1 MPSVWD
7 SFLGTIKGTVG
18 VVLGNVAKS
27 GASMGA
33 AQSFKGNP
41 ALAAQAALGAEQ
53 ATSRS
58 LEKAGIT
65 PVEKTVAKVADP
77 VLWAGEKAEKYVFS
91 PVIARPIS
99 TAFLLTDPNSALYN
113 TDKMGQG
120 FQLSDITDAYQ
131 RSEKV
136 SLGVA
141 MTKSAM
147 NPFAG
152 ITTPILMSG
161 GIDLTKVDLWNDQDV
176 KKNFQDNVTG
186 RWVTGTSDFIFKNA
200 ALSFAGGVTAS
211 ALKTGAMRAGLSTSI
226 KTGDINAMP
235 EWEKLAT
242 DHIDFVKSNG
252 ATGVRSNLGEDI
264 QKIAESDDLIF
275 IKNMTEKHSNNPKL
289 VSLFKDTKDPE
300 FVRDAL
306 LADNGYGP
314 AIERIAAAR
323 RSDDLWYL
331 SDGNAQ
337 IQGDFIKTG
346 KIPEQTPEQRA
357 RWMAAFDDAIAK
369 DPKSQ
374 ELFDTFLKQ
383 VENPETGVMSVEPK
397 FFGKGYKP
405 AEPIIGKEAFTA
417 TRNRAAQLKAAAMQ
431 RDFSKVGGIS
441 QTVLSSRVGGPVT
454 VLMRNLG
461 TYMPKGIVSFS
472 GLRPSQGIDELIS
485 VFDDV
490 PGFTKGD
497 SLITVTER
505 GAQKTV
511 SQYRTEVLDRFVSAA
526 TDGDR
531 SQLIKDLNK
540 ELARVVAYNRGV
552 FDNALIDSFVDDL
565 MQNVNSVHGQLR
577 TQGFAYDPTGARIA
591 VNAKTQRQLASAEAM
606 LPFGQLD
613 RLLSRAA
620 RQEKTP
626 IGNIPVDATLAVSK
640 GARAIFEGGSKV
652 FSLAQLYKFAY
663 IPKNSIMEP
672 IISATMASGMDVV
685 KPLMTKVTRGA
696 IEKSANA
703 IMREVEKSKTILPS
717 RKREVQREIQALS
730 KQYDRAINNRDEVFT
745 EYQNF
750 FSDVPGVSPAARR
763 DWADIVK
770 ADLRDAERIVDD
782 IESRLNKYTV
792 DFGQNKRI
800 DVPTLY
806 GLQRRIE
813 TLKKFE
819 KETTGLQE
827 EAIIAPVITDENS
840 IISLLNSQRE
850 KGFTSDNFP
859 EQLDSLIQYTNGSGN
874 YSLVNT
880 GLREPGFWETQKT
893 IDKASKIA
901 KDLDI
906 LIKEAPSL
914 STPITTFRG
923 ISEKDI
929 ADSIS
934 KLKVGDTFTDKAFVS
949 TSLNPKIGTRFAR
962 DKGIILEIVNPA
974 GTKGVFPIG
983 FRAEVGKKL
992 ATGPGAESEW
1002 LLPRNTT
1009 FRITAI
1015 DGNTVKVIVSK
1026 GAGITPKA
1034 QRPFTASYAAD
1045 IANAQAIINKAVG
1058 DMNTLTPE
1066 LGALNDEIANAYT
1079 RISETM
1085 DKFAPKLREQ
1095 ADLLSIAENRYA
1107 KKRIMPE
1114 TERVVLKNGQT
1125 LELPSFTNQQ
1135 YLGDAYFS
1143 EIANTSTRTLE
1154 FLGNKSIAGKVNR
1167 VSRKTPAKTTKPTD
1181 PGYFDELVYIA
1192 NNHMRGD
1199 ILVDKIL
1206 AGAGR
1211 EELLSTW
1218 AYTKQGASYA
1228 RNMGQFPE
1236 DIVKIIDESMSYV
1249 NRYLPTAQARAIV
1262 AKGNVKVT
1270 DLQREL
1276 ADKLDSMVPIQ
1287 PLDVQY
1293 ANPTT
1298 LSGSINQ
1305 NVDYYTS
1312 KLWQQLGRPE
1322 NVIREVWGNVEHR
1335 NRTIT
1340 KLNSLIDS
1348 GQTVDLSTALSVRQS
1363 AAVEVVNEITNV
1375 FYTVPRQHRALYIA
1389 RAVSQFPNASASG
1402 IYRYGRFAAKE
1413 PVRVAGFLNS
1423 YYGLYNSFGVDKYGN
1438 PIEDPMKAEY
1448 LLVPGSR
1455 ELGLNKGKGIILS
1468 ARATNFIANLP
1479 GPSWLVP
1486 IAVGQLL
1493 NAKPNSQK
1501 VIKDLVDATIGKI
1514 PNYSY
1519 DELFPY
1525 GVETNLAKQ
1534 AKTTFTP
1541 AWARNLQ
1548 TAFSKSETDSMWM
1561 QSYAS
1566 ESNRQWIL
1574 YEMELGPKP
1583 TEDTVLKGTTDIFLR
1598 KARTQFFSL
1607 FGSPQFVDTLPD
1619 SVYKDYYY
1627 TRLNKYKAE
1636 GKTQKESAALAEA
1649 DFQSHMRLAG
1659 GEDFPM
1665 DRLFLSAK
1673 SQVAK
1678 IPANQAAY
1686 DRIWNDFSGLAK
1698 ELEGLDPS
1706 TVALIT
1712 ADLPIGYTA
1721 QVNKFLQDPNT
1732 TLPGGT
1738 TLNEKLKTPKQIEDE
1753 LEKSRVWKAYS
1764 DYKTQLNDAAKE
1776 AGYASYRSVPGLVDA
1791 MQKYADTL
1799 TDYSTVWG
1807 NEYKKNA
1814 RTGDSAWIQSQGLY
1828 KVVNNKEFMTKF
1840 GKTQFWEHAKAFLSY
1855 RDSVAKAYQDAPTG
1869 TKTQVQDQ
1877 WTKYL
1882 EDTLDMW
1889 DPVMQKLISRYFV
1902 NDNLKENK

>member
-1 MPSVWD
+1 MPSLWD
-7 SFLGTIKGTVG
+7 TFLGTVKGTVG
-18 VVLGNVAKS
+18 AILGNVAQS
-27 GASMGA
+27 GAGLGA
-33 AQSFKGNP
+33 TQAFKGRP
-41 ALAAQAALGAEQ
+41 DLAAQAALGAEA
-53 ATSRS
+53 ATGRA

-113 TDKMGQG
+113 SDKMGQG
-120 FQLSDITDAYQ
+120 FQLSDITDAYK

-141 MTKSAM
+141 MTKSAV

-152 ITTPILMSG
+152 ITTPILASG
-161 GIDLTKVDLWNDQDV
+161 GIDLSKVDLWNDQDV

-186 RWVTGTSDFIFKNA
+186 RWVTGASDFIFKNA
-200 ALSFAGGVTAS
+200 AISFAGGVS
-211 ALKTGAMRAGLSTSI
+211 VGALKAGAMRAGLSTSI

-264 QKIAESDDLIF
+264 QKIAESDDIIF
-275 IKNMTEKHSNNPKL
+275 IKNTTEKHSNNPKL

-306 LADNGYGP
+306 LADKGYGP

-337 IQGDFIKTG
+337 IQGDFIKSG

-374 ELFDTFLKQ
+374 ELFDAFLKQ
-383 VENPETGVMSVEPK
+383 VENPETGIMSVEPK

-431 RDFSKVGGIS
+431 RDFSKVGGVS
-441 QTVLSSRVGGPVT
+441 QTVLSPGIGYPVT

-472 GLRPSQGIDELIS
+472 GLRPSQGVDELIS
-485 VFDDV
+485 VFDDI
-490 PGFTKGD
+490 PKFTKGN

-505 GAQKTV
+505 GVQKTV

-685 KPLMTKVTRGA
+685 KPLMTKVTRGV

-703 IMREVEKSKTILPS
+703 IMREVERSKTILPS

-750 FSDVPGVSPAARR
+750 FSDMPGVSPAARR

-806 GLQRRIE
+806 GLQRRVE
-813 TLKKFE
+813 TLK
-819 KETTGLQE
+819 
-827 EAIIAPVITDENS
+827 A
-840 IISLLNSQRE
+840 
-850 KGFTSDNFP
+850 
-859 EQLDSLIQYTNGSGN
+859 
-874 YSLVNT
+874 
-880 GLREPGFWETQKT
+880 
-893 IDKASKIA
+893 A
-901 KDLDI
+901 KD
-906 LIKEAPSL
+906 P
-914 STPITTFRG
+914 
-923 ISEKDI
+923 
-929 ADSIS
+929 
-934 KLKVGDTFTDKAFVS
+934 
-949 TSLNPKIGTRFAR
+949 RF
-962 DKGIILEIVNPA
+962 G
-974 GTKGVFPIG
+974 
-983 FRAEVGKKL
+983 
-992 ATGPGAESEW
+992 
-1002 LLPRNTT
+1002 
-1009 FRITAI
+1009 
-1015 DGNTVKVIVSK
+1015 
-1026 GAGITPKA
+1026 
-1034 QRPFTASYAAD
+1034 AD
-1045 IANAQAIINKAVG
+1045 IANAQSIINKAVG
-1058 DMNTLTPE
+1058 DINTLTPE
-1066 LGALNDEIANAYT
+1066 LGALNDEIANAYA

-1167 VSRKTPAKTTKPTD
+1167 VTRKTPAKTTKPTD

-1262 AKGNVKVT
+1262 AKGDVKVT

-1438 PIEDPMKAEY
+1438 PIDDPMKAEY

-1493 NAKPNSQK
+1493 NAKPDSQK

-1678 IPANQAAY
+1678 VPANQAAY

-1698 ELEGLDPS
+1698 QLEGIDPS
-1706 TVALIT
+1706 TVALLT

-1738 TLNEKLKTPKQIEDE
+1738 TLNEKLRTPKQIENE

-1764 DYKTQLNDAAKE
+1764 DYKTQLNDAAKK

-1791 MQKYADTL
+1791 MQNYADTL
-1799 TDYSTVWG
+1799 ADYSEVWG
-1807 NEYKKNA
+1807 NEFRKNA

-1828 KVVNNKEFMTKF
+1828 KVVNNKEFMNKF

-1855 RDSVAKAYQDAPTG
+1855 RDSVAKAYQDAPVG

-1882 EDTLDMW
+1882 EETMDMW

-1902 NDNLKENK
+1902 NDNLRENK

>member
-1 MPSVWD
+1 MPSLWD
-7 SFLGTIKGTVG
+7 TFLGTVKGTVG
-18 VVLGNVAKS
+18 AILGNVAQS
-27 GASMGA
+27 GAGLGA
-33 AQSFKGNP
+33 TQAFKGRP
-41 ALAAQAALGAEQ
+41 DLAAQAALGSQ
-53 ATSRS
+53 AATGRA

-65 PVEKTVAKVADP
+65 PVERTVAKVADP
-77 VLWAGEKAEKYVFS
+77 VLYAGEKAEKYVFS
-91 PVIARPIS
+91 PLIARPIS

-113 TDKMGQG
+113 SDKMGQG

-131 RSEKV
+131 RSGDEYKIVNGEKVLVREGV

-141 MTKSAM
+141 MTKSAI

-152 ITTPILMSG
+152 ITTPILASG
-161 GIDLTKVDLWNDQDV
+161 GIDLSKVDLWNDQDV

-186 RWVTGTSDFIFKNA
+186 RWVTGTSDFIFKNVAIALTGNVAGA
-200 ALSFAGGVTAS
+200 ALKA
-211 ALKTGAMRAGLSTSI
+211 GAMRAGLNTSI

-235 EWEKLAT
+235 KLEKLAT
-242 DHIDFVKSNG
+242 DHIDFVRSNG
-252 ATGVRSNLGEDI
+252 ATGVRSNFGEDI
-264 QKIAESDDLIF
+264 QKIAESEDIIF
-275 IKNMTEKHSNNPKL
+275 IKNITEKHSNNPRL
-289 VSLFKDTKDPE
+289 LSLFKDTKDPE

-306 LADNGYGP
+306 LADKGYGP

-331 SDGNAQ
+331 SDGNAE
-337 IQGDFIKTG
+337 IQGNFIKTG
-346 KIPEQTPEQRA
+346 KIPEQTIEQRA

-374 ELFDTFLKQ
+374 EIFDAFLKQ
-383 VENPETGVMSVEPK
+383 VENPETGIMSLEPK

-405 AEPIIGKEAFTA
+405 AEPIIGKNAFTA
-417 TRNRAAQLKAAAMQ
+417 TRNRTAQLKAAAIQ
-431 RDFSKVGGIS
+431 RDFSKVGGVT
-441 QTVLSSRVGGPVT
+441 QTVLNSRVGGPVT

-485 VFDDV
+485 VFDDI
-490 PGFTKGD
+490 PAFTKGNNVI
-497 SLITVTER
+497 ITSER

-531 SQLIKDLNK
+531 ALLIKDLNK

-552 FDNALIDSFVDDL
+552 FDNNLIDSFVDEL
-565 MQNVNSVHGQLR
+565 MQNVNSVHGQL
-577 TQGFAYDPTGARIA
+577 QVSGFAYDPTGARIA
-591 VNAKTQRQLASAEAM
+591 VNAITQRQLVNTEAM
-606 LPFGQLD
+606 LPFGKLD
-613 RLLSRAA
+613 TLLARAA
-620 RQEKTP
+620 RQDKASLTNVP
-626 IGNIPVDATLAVSK
+626 ADIALGVSK
-640 GARAIFEGGSKV
+640 SARAIFEGGSKV
-652 FSLAQLYKFAY
+652 FSLAQLYRFSY

-672 IISATMASGMDVV
+672 IISATLASGMDVV
-685 KPLMTKVTRGA
+685 KPLMTNVTRGV
-696 IEKSANA
+696 IQKSGNA
-703 IMREVEKSKTILPS
+703 LMRNVEKSKTILPT

-763 DWADIVK
+763 DWAAIVK
-770 ADLRDAERIVDD
+770 DDLRDAERIVDD
-782 IESRLNKYTV
+782 IEARLNKYTV
-792 DFGQNKRI
+792 DFGNNKRI
-800 DVPTLY
+800 DVPTVY
-806 GLQRRIE
+806 GLQRRVE
-813 TLKKFE
+813 TLK
-819 KETTGLQE
+819 
-827 EAIIAPVITDENS
+827 A
-840 IISLLNSQRE
+840 
-850 KGFTSDNFP
+850 
-859 EQLDSLIQYTNGSGN
+859 
-874 YSLVNT
+874 
-880 GLREPGFWETQKT
+880 
-893 IDKASKIA
+893 A
-901 KDLDI
+901 KD
-906 LIKEAPSL
+906 P
-914 STPITTFRG
+914 
-923 ISEKDI
+923 
-929 ADSIS
+929 
-934 KLKVGDTFTDKAFVS
+934 
-949 TSLNPKIGTRFAR
+949 RF
-962 DKGIILEIVNPA
+962 G
-974 GTKGVFPIG
+974 
-983 FRAEVGKKL
+983 
-992 ATGPGAESEW
+992 
-1002 LLPRNTT
+1002 
-1009 FRITAI
+1009 
-1015 DGNTVKVIVSK
+1015 
-1026 GAGITPKA
+1026 
-1034 QRPFTASYAAD
+1034 AD
-1045 IANAQAIINKAVG
+1045 IANAEAIIGKAVG
-1058 DMNTLTPE
+1058 DINTLTPE
-1066 LGALNDEIANAYT
+1066 LSTLNKEIADAYA
-1079 RISETM
+1079 RISSAM
-1085 DKFAPKLREQ
+1085 DEFAPKLKEQ

-1107 KKRIMPE
+1107 KKRFMPE

-1125 LELPSFTNQQ
+1125 LEFPSFTNQK

-1167 VSRKTPAKTTKPTD
+1167 VSRKTPAKSTKPTD

-1199 ILVDKIL
+1199 VLVDKIL

-1211 EELLSTW
+1211 EELLATW
-1218 AYTKQGASYA
+1218 ANTKQGASYA
-1228 RNMGQFPE
+1228 KNMGREAE
-1236 DIVKIIDESMSYV
+1236 DIVEIIDESMSYV
-1249 NRYLPTAQARAIV
+1249 NRYLPTAEARRIV
-1262 AKGNVKVT
+1262 AAGNVKVT

-1305 NVDYYTS
+1305 NTDYYLS
-1312 KLWQQLGRPE
+1312 KVWQQLGRPE
-1322 NVIREVWGNVEHR
+1322 NVIREVWGNVAHR
-1335 NRTIT
+1335 NRTVD

-1348 GQTVDLSTALSVRQS
+1348 GQEVDLATALSLRQS
-1363 AAVEVVNEITNV
+1363 AAAEVVQEITNT

-1413 PVRVAGFLNS
+1413 PTRVSGFLNS

-1438 PIEDPMKAEY
+1438 PVEDPMKAEY

-1455 ELGLNKGKGIILS
+1455 ELGFNKGKGIILS

-1486 IAVGQLL
+1486 IGVGQLL
-1493 NAKPNSQK
+1493 NSKPNSNK
-1501 VIKDLVDATIGKI
+1501 VIKDIIDSSIGKI

-1525 GVETNLAKQ
+1525 GVETNLPKQ
-1534 AKTTFTP
+1534 LKTTFTP

-1574 YEMELGPKP
+1574 YEMELGPEP
-1583 TEDTVLKGTTDIFLR
+1583 TEKSVLDGTTSIFLR

-1627 TRLNKYKAE
+1627 TRLNKYKASVDPE
-1636 GKTQKESAALAEA
+1636 TKEPYTQKKALALAEA
-1649 DFQSHMRLAG
+1649 DFQSQMSLAG
-1659 GEDFPM
+1659 GTDFPM

-1686 DRIWNDFSGLAK
+1686 DRIWSDFSGLAK
-1698 ELEGLDPS
+1698 QLENLDPS
-1706 TVALIT
+1706 TVGLIT

-1738 TLNEKLKTPKQIEDE
+1738 TLNEKLRTPKQIENE
-1753 LEKSRVWKAYS
+1753 LEKTRVWKAYS
-1764 DYKTQLNDAAKE
+1764 DYKTQLNDAAKK

-1791 MQKYADTL
+1791 MQNYADTL
-1799 TDYSTVWG
+1799 ADYSEVWG
-1807 NEYKKNA
+1807 NEFRKNA

-1828 KVVNNKEFMTKF
+1828 KVVNNKEFMKKF
-1840 GKTQFWEHAKAFLSY
+1840 GKTQFWEHAQAFLSY
-1855 RDSVAKAYQDAPTG
+1855 RDSVAKAYQDAPVG

-1882 EDTLDMW
+1882 EETMDMW

-1902 NDNLKENK
+1902 NDNLRENK

>member
-1 MPSVWD
+1 MPSLWD
-7 SFLGTIKGTVG
+7 TFLGTVKGTVG
-18 VVLGNVAKS
+18 AVLGNVAQS
-27 GASMGA
+27 GAGLGA
-33 AQSFKGNP
+33 TQAFKGRP
-41 ALAAQAALGAEQ
+41 DLAAQAAIGAEA
-53 ATSRS
+53 ATGRA

-65 PVEKTVAKVADP
+65 PVERTVAKVADP
-77 VLWAGEKAEKYVFS
+77 VLYAGEKAEKYVFS
-91 PVIARPIS
+91 PIIARPIS

-113 TDKMGQG
+113 SDKMGQG

-141 MTKSAM
+141 MTKSAI

-152 ITTPILMSG
+152 ITTPILASG
-161 GIDLTKVDLWNDQDV
+161 GIDLSKVDLWNDQDV

-186 RWVTGTSDFIFKNA
+186 RWVTGTSDFIFKNVA
-200 ALSFAGGVTAS
+200 ISLAGGATVGAIK
-211 ALKTGAMRAGLSTSI
+211 AGAMRAGLNTSI
-226 KTGDINAMP
+226 KTGDINAMSNL
-235 EWEKLAT
+235 EKLAT

-252 ATGVRSNLGEDI
+252 ATGVRSNFGEDI
-264 QKIAESDDLIF
+264 QKIAESDDFF
-275 IKNMTEKHSNNPKL
+275 IIYPTTALHSNNPIKL
-289 VSLFKDTKDPE
+289 TQLFRETKDPE

-306 LADNGYGP
+306 LADKGYGP
-314 AIERIAAAR
+314 AIERIAASR

-331 SDGNAQ
+331 SDGNAE
-337 IQGDFIKTG
+337 IQGNFIKTG
-346 KIPEQTPEQRA
+346 KIPEQTIEQRA

-374 ELFDTFLKQ
+374 EIFDAFLKQ
-383 VENPETGVMSVEPK
+383 VENPSTGIMSLEPK

-405 AEPIIGKEAFTA
+405 AEPIIGKNAFTA
-417 TRNRAAQLKAAAMQ
+417 TRNRTAQLKAAAIQ
-431 RDFSKVGGIS
+431 RDFSKVGGVT
-441 QTVLSSRVGGPVT
+441 QTVLNSRVGGPVT

-485 VFDDV
+485 VFDDI
-490 PGFTKGD
+490 PAFTKGNNII
-497 SLITVTER
+497 ITSER

-531 SQLIKDLNK
+531 ALLIKDLNK

-552 FDNALIDSFVDDL
+552 FDNNLIDSFVDEL
-565 MQNVNSVHGQLR
+565 MQNVNSVHGQL
-577 TQGFAYDPTGARIA
+577 QVSGFAYDPTGARIA
-591 VNAKTQRQLASAEAM
+591 VNAITQRQLVNTEAM
-606 LPFGQLD
+606 LPFGKLD
-613 RLLSRAA
+613 TLLARAA
-620 RQEKTP
+620 RQDKVSISNVP
-626 IGNIPVDATLAVSK
+626 ADLALGVSK
-640 GARAIFEGGSKV
+640 SARAIFEGGSKV
-652 FSLAQLYKFAY
+652 FSLAQLYRFSY

-672 IISATMASGMDVV
+672 IISATLASGMDVV
-685 KPLMTKVTRGA
+685 KPLMTNVTRGV
-696 IEKSANA
+696 IQKSGNA
-703 IMREVEKSKTILPS
+703 LMRNVEKSKTILPT

-763 DWADIVK
+763 DWAAIVK
-770 ADLRDAERIVDD
+770 SDLRDAERIVDD
-782 IESRLNKYTV
+782 IEARLNKYTV
-792 DFGQNKRI
+792 DFGDNKRI
-800 DVPTLY
+800 DVPTVY
-806 GLQRRIE
+806 GLQRRIKSLEELSATNTNKEKLFPNIKEYIDGGMGGLPE
-813 TLKKFE
+813 TRSVVGFVNSRYLEKMPGNPVDKELVNSYRKIFTSKELENPLIVIYDNETGFAYLGEGNHRLQAALAENIPYLPVRVVRGTAREMNNRIADGKPVLQVKNDKTLPFTTGGANGPVEYMPSDVHPSFVFDKKFIVE
-819 KETTGLQE
+819 EDAFSRTNET
-827 EAIIAPVITDENS
+827 A
-840 IISLLNSQRE
+840 R
-850 KGFTSDNFP
+850 
-859 EQLDSLIQYTNGSGN
+859 
-874 YSLVNT
+874 
-880 GLREPGFWETQKT
+880 
-893 IDKASKIA
+893 
-901 KDLDI
+901 
-906 LIKEAPSL
+906 
-914 STPITTFRG
+914 
-923 ISEKDI
+923 
-929 ADSIS
+929 
-934 KLKVGDTFTDKAFVS
+934 VG
-949 TSLNPKIGTRFAR
+949 
-962 DKGIILEIVNPA
+962 
-974 GTKGVFPIG
+974 
-983 FRAEVGKKL
+983 
-992 ATGPGAESEW
+992 
-1002 LLPRNTT
+1002 
-1009 FRITAI
+1009 
-1015 DGNTVKVIVSK
+1015 
-1026 GAGITPKA
+1026 
-1034 QRPFTASYAAD
+1034 AD
-1045 IANAQAIINKAVG
+1045 IANAKAVISKAVG

-1066 LGALNDEIANAYT
+1066 LGTLNKEIASAYA
-1079 RISETM
+1079 RISSTM
-1085 DKFAPKLREQ
+1085 DEFAPKLKEQ

-1107 KKRIMPE
+1107 KKRFMPE

-1125 LELPSFTNQQ
+1125 LEFPSFTNQK

-1167 VSRKTPAKTTKPTD
+1167 VSRKTPAKSTKPTD

-1199 ILVDKIL
+1199 VLVDKIL

-1211 EELLSTW
+1211 EELLATW
-1218 AYTKQGASYA
+1218 ANTKQGASYA
-1228 RNMGQFPE
+1228 KNMGREAE
-1236 DIVKIIDESMSYV
+1236 DIVDIIDESMSYV
-1249 NRYLPTAQARAIV
+1249 NRYLPTAESRRIV
-1262 AKGNVKVT
+1262 AAGNVKVT

-1305 NVDYYTS
+1305 NVDYYLS
-1312 KLWQQLGRPE
+1312 KVWQQLGRPE
-1322 NVIREVWGNVEHR
+1322 NVIREVWGNVAHR
-1335 NRTIT
+1335 NRTVD

-1348 GQTVDLSTALSVRQS
+1348 GQEVDLATALSLRQS
-1363 AAVEVVNEITNV
+1363 AAAEVVQEITNT

-1413 PVRVAGFLNS
+1413 PTRVAGFLNS

-1438 PIEDPMKAEY
+1438 PVEDPMKAEY

-1455 ELGLNKGKGIILS
+1455 ELGFNKGKGIILS

-1486 IAVGQLL
+1486 IGVGQLL
-1493 NAKPNSQK
+1493 NSKPNSNK
-1501 VIKDLVDATIGKI
+1501 VIKDIIDSSIGKI

-1525 GVETNLAKQ
+1525 GVETNLPKQ
-1534 AKTTFTP
+1534 LKTTFTP

-1574 YEMELGPKP
+1574 YEMELGPEP
-1583 TEDTVLKGTTDIFLR
+1583 TEKSVLDGTTSIFLR
-1598 KARTQFFSL
+1598 KSRTQFFSL

-1636 GKTQKESAALAEA
+1636 GKTQKESLALAEA
-1649 DFQSHMRLAG
+1649 DFQSQMSLAG
-1659 GEDFPM
+1659 GTDFPM

-1686 DRIWNDFSGLAK
+1686 DRIWSDFSGLAK
-1698 ELEGLDPS
+1698 QLEDLDPS
-1706 TVALIT
+1706 TVALLT

-1738 TLNEKLKTPKQIEDE
+1738 TLNEKLRTPKQIENE
-1753 LEKSRVWKAYS
+1753 LEKTRVWKAYS
-1764 DYKTQLNDAAKE
+1764 DYKTQLNDAAKK

-1791 MQKYADTL
+1791 MQNYADTL
-1799 TDYSTVWG
+1799 ADYSEVWG
-1807 NEYKKNA
+1807 NEFRKNA

-1828 KVVNNKEFMTKF
+1828 KAVNNKEFMKKF
-1840 GKTQFWEHAKAFLSY
+1840 GKTQFWEHAQAFLSY
-1855 RDSVAKAYQDAPTG
+1855 RDSVAKAYQDAPVG

-1882 EDTLDMW
+1882 EETMDMW

-1902 NDNLKENK
+1902 NDNLRENK

>member
-1 MPSVWD
+1 MPSVWN
-7 SFLGTIKGTVG
+7 SFLDTIKGTVTGLVGG
-18 VVLGNVAKS
+18 VTGSVAKS
-27 GASMGA
+27 GAAMGA
-33 AQSFKGNP
+33 AQTFKGRP
-41 ALAAQAALGAEQ
+41 DLAAQAAIGAEG

-58 LEKAGIT
+58 LEKAGIAPT
-65 PVEKTVAKVADP
+65 EKTVAKVADP
-77 VLWAGEKAEKYVFS
+77 VLYVGEKAEKYVFS
-91 PVIARPIS
+91 PLIARPFS
-99 TAFLLTDPNSALYN
+99 AGFLLTDPNSALYN
-113 TDKMGQG
+113 SDKYGEG

-141 MTKSAM
+141 MTKSAI
-147 NPFAG
+147 NPLAG
-152 ITTPILMSG
+152 ITTPILASG
-161 GIDLTKVDLWNDQDV
+161 GVDLDKVDLWNDQDV

-186 RWVTGTSDFIFKNA
+186 KWVTGSSDFFFKNVA
-200 ALSFAGGVTAS
+200 IAGVGRVAS
-211 ALKTGAMRAGLSTSI
+211 AAAKAAAIRAGLNTSI
-226 KTGDINAMP
+226 KVGDVNAMP
-235 EWEKLAT
+235 QWEKLAT

-264 QKIAESDDLIF
+264 QKIAESDDIIL
-275 IKNMTEKHSNNPKL
+275 IKNITEKHSYNPKL
-289 VSLFKDTKDPE
+289 VSLFKETKDPE

-306 LADNGYGP
+306 LADKGYGP

-346 KIPEQTPEQRA
+346 RIPEQTPDQRA

-369 DPKSQ
+369 DSKSQ
-374 ELFDTFLKQ
+374 EIFDAFLKQ
-383 VENPETGVMSVEPK
+383 VENPETGIMSLEPK

-431 RDFSKVGGIS
+431 RDFSKVGGVT
-441 QTVLSSRVGGPVT
+441 QTVLTSRVGGPVT
-454 VLMRNLG
+454 VLMRNIG

-472 GLRPSQGIDELIS
+472 GLRPSQGVDELIS
-485 VFDDV
+485 VFDDA
-490 PGFTKGD
+490 PLFTKGD
-497 SLITVTER
+497 SLIITSER
-505 GAQKTV
+505 GERKTV
-511 SQYRTEVLDRFVSAA
+511 SQYRTEVLDRFISAP

-531 SQLIKDLNK
+531 AQLIKGLNK
-540 ELARVVAYNRGV
+540 ELARVIAYNRGV
-552 FDNALIDSFVDDL
+552 FDNELIDSFVDEL

-577 TQGFAYDPTGARIA
+577 TSGFAYDPTGARIA
-591 VNAKTQRQLASAEAM
+591 VNAITQRQLANSEAM

-613 RLLSRAA
+613 RMLKRAA

-626 IGNIPVDATLAVSK
+626 IGSIPVDVAGAVSK
-640 GARAIFEGGSKV
+640 GAREIFEGGNKV
-652 FSLAQLYKFAY
+652 FSLAQLYRFSY

-672 IISATMASGMDVV
+672 VISATLATGMDTVR
-685 KPLMTKVTRGA
+685 PLMTKVTRGVLD
-696 IEKSANA
+696 KSINA
-703 IMREVEKSKTILPS
+703 IMREVDKSKTLLPS

-770 ADLRDAERIVDD
+770 SDLRDAERIVDD
-782 IESRLNKYTV
+782 IEARLNKYTV

-800 DVPTLY
+800 DVPTVY
-806 GLQRRIE
+806 GLQRRVE
-813 TLKKFE
+813 TLK
-819 KETTGLQE
+819 
-827 EAIIAPVITDENS
+827 A
-840 IISLLNSQRE
+840 
-850 KGFTSDNFP
+850 
-859 EQLDSLIQYTNGSGN
+859 
-874 YSLVNT
+874 
-880 GLREPGFWETQKT
+880 
-893 IDKASKIA
+893 A
-901 KDLDI
+901 KD
-906 LIKEAPSL
+906 P
-914 STPITTFRG
+914 
-923 ISEKDI
+923 
-929 ADSIS
+929 
-934 KLKVGDTFTDKAFVS
+934 
-949 TSLNPKIGTRFAR
+949 RF
-962 DKGIILEIVNPA
+962 G
-974 GTKGVFPIG
+974 
-983 FRAEVGKKL
+983 
-992 ATGPGAESEW
+992 
-1002 LLPRNTT
+1002 
-1009 FRITAI
+1009 
-1015 DGNTVKVIVSK
+1015 
-1026 GAGITPKA
+1026 
-1034 QRPFTASYAAD
+1034 AD

-1066 LGALNDEIANAYT
+1066 LGTLNKEIADAYA
-1079 RISETM
+1079 RISSTM
-1085 DKFAPKLREQ
+1085 DEFAPKLKEQ

-1114 TERVVLKNGQT
+1114 TERVVLKNGQV
-1125 LELPSFTNQQ
+1125 LELPSFTNKQ

-1154 FLGNKSIAGKVNR
+1154 FLGNKSIVGKVNR
-1167 VSRKTPAKTTKPTD
+1167 VNRKTPAKSTKPTD

-1199 ILVDKIL
+1199 ILVDKVL

-1211 EELLSTW
+1211 EEILATW
-1218 AYTKQGASYA
+1218 ANTQQGASYA
-1228 RNMGQFPE
+1228 RNMGRLPE
-1236 DIVKIIDESMSYV
+1236 EIVEIVDEVMSYV
-1249 NRYLPTAQARAIV
+1249 NRYLPTKEARALV
-1262 AKGNVKVT
+1262 AKGDVKVT

-1298 LSGSINQ
+1298 LSGTINQ
-1305 NVDYYTS
+1305 NVDYYLS
-1312 KLWQQLGRPE
+1312 KAWQQLGRPE
-1322 NVIREVWGNVEHR
+1322 NVIREVWGNTQHIK
-1335 NRTIT
+1335 RTT
-1340 KLNSLIDS
+1340 DKLNALIAS
-1348 GQTVDLSTALSVRQS
+1348 GLDVDLSTALSVRQS
-1363 AAVEVVNEITNV
+1363 AAVEIVDEISKV
-1375 FYTVPRQHRALYIA
+1375 FYTIPRQHRALYLA
-1389 RAVSQFPNASASG
+1389 RTVSQFPNASASG

-1413 PVRVAGFLNS
+1413 PTRVAGFLNS

-1438 PIEDPMKAEY
+1438 PVDDPMKAEY
-1448 LLVPGSR
+1448 LLVPGSK

-1479 GPSWLVP
+1479 GPSYLVP

-1493 NAKPNSQK
+1493 NSKPNSRD
-1501 VIKDLVDATIGKI
+1501 VVKDLIDSTIGKI

-1583 TEDTVLKGTTDIFLR
+1583 TEKSVLKGTTDIFLR
-1598 KARTQFFSL
+1598 KARTQFFSV

-1659 GEDFPM
+1659 GAEFPM

-1678 IPANQAAY
+1678 IPANEAAY
-1686 DRIWNDFSGLAK
+1686 DRIWSDFSGLAK

-1706 TVALIT
+1706 AVALLT

-1738 TLNEKLKTPKQIEDE
+1738 VLNERLKTPAQIEAE

-1764 DYKTQLNDAAKE
+1764 DYKTQLNDAAKK

-1799 TDYSTVWG
+1799 SDYSTVWG
-1807 NEYKKNA
+1807 NEYNKNA
-1814 RTGDSAWIQSQGLY
+1814 RTGDSAWVQSQGLY
-1828 KVVNNKEFMTKF
+1828 KIVNNKEFMNKF

-1882 EDTLDMW
+1882 EDTLDLW

>member
-18 VVLGNVAKS
+18 AVLGNVAKS

-252 ATGVRSNLGEDI
+252 ASGVRSNLGEDI
-264 QKIAESDDLIF
+264 QKIAESDDIIF
-275 IKNMTEKHSNNPKL
+275 IKNITEKHSNNPKL

-577 TQGFAYDPTGARIA
+577 VQGFAYDPSGARIV
-591 VNAKTQRQLASAEAM
+591 VNPKTQRQLASAEAM

-685 KPLMTKVTRGA
+685 KPLLTKVTRGA

-703 IMREVEKSKTILPS
+703 IMREVEKSKTLLPS

-782 IESRLNKYTV
+782 IEARLNKYTV

-806 GLQRRIE
+806 GLQRRVE
-813 TLKKFE
+813 TLK
-819 KETTGLQE
+819 
-827 EAIIAPVITDENS
+827 A
-840 IISLLNSQRE
+840 
-850 KGFTSDNFP
+850 
-859 EQLDSLIQYTNGSGN
+859 
-874 YSLVNT
+874 
-880 GLREPGFWETQKT
+880 
-893 IDKASKIA
+893 A
-901 KDLDI
+901 KD
-906 LIKEAPSL
+906 P
-914 STPITTFRG
+914 
-923 ISEKDI
+923 
-929 ADSIS
+929 
-934 KLKVGDTFTDKAFVS
+934 
-949 TSLNPKIGTRFAR
+949 RF
-962 DKGIILEIVNPA
+962 G
-974 GTKGVFPIG
+974 
-983 FRAEVGKKL
+983 
-992 ATGPGAESEW
+992 
-1002 LLPRNTT
+1002 
-1009 FRITAI
+1009 
-1015 DGNTVKVIVSK
+1015 
-1026 GAGITPKA
+1026 
-1034 QRPFTASYAAD
+1034 AD
-1045 IANAQAIINKAVG
+1045 IANAQSIINKAVG

-1125 LELPSFTNQQ
+1125 LEIPSFTNQQ
-1135 YLGDAYFS
+1135 YLGEAYFS

-1167 VSRKTPAKTTKPTD
+1167 INRKTPAKTTKPTD

-1493 NAKPNSQK
+1493 NAKPDSQK

-1574 YEMELGPKP
+1574 YEMKLGPEP
-1583 TEDTVLKGTTDIFLR
+1583 TEKSVLNGTTSIFLR

-1619 SVYKDYYY
+1619 SIYKDYYY
-1627 TRLNKYKAE
+1627 TRLNKYKASVDPE
-1636 GKTQKESAALAEA
+1636 TGKPFTQKKALALAEA
-1649 DFQSHMRLAG
+1649 DFQSQMSLAG

-1678 IPANQAAY
+1678 VPANQAAY

-1698 ELEGLDPS
+1698 QLEGIDPS
-1706 TVALIT
+1706 TVALLT

-1764 DYKTQLNDAAKE
+1764 DYKTELNDAAKK

-1799 TDYSTVWG
+1799 SDYSTVWG
-1807 NEYKKNA
+1807 NEYNKNA

-1828 KVVNNKEFMTKF
+1828 TITKPKPDGTPNDFMKKF

-1855 RDSVAKAYQDAPTG
+1855 RDSVAKAYKDAPVG

-1882 EDTLDMW
+1882 EDNLDLW

>member
-1 MPSVWD
+1 MPSVWN
-7 SFLGTIKGTVG
+7 SFLDTIKGTVG
-18 VVLGNVAKS
+18 AVLGNVAQS
-27 GASMGA
+27 GAALGA
-33 AQSFKGNP
+33 TQSFKGRP
-41 ALAAQAALGAEQ
+41 DLAAQAAIGAEA
-53 ATSRS
+53 ATGRS

-91 PVIARPIS
+91 PVIARPLS
-99 TAFLLTDPNSALYN
+99 AGFLLTDPNSALYES
-113 TDKMGQG
+113 DKYGQG
-120 FQLSDITDAYQ
+120 FQLSDITDAYK

-141 MTKSAM
+141 MTKSAV

-152 ITTPILMSG
+152 ITTPILASG
-161 GIDLTKVDLWNDQDV
+161 GIDLSKVDLWNDQDV

-200 ALSFAGGVTAS
+200 AISLAGGVS
-211 ALKTGAMRAGLSTSI
+211 LGALKAGAVRAGLSTSF
-226 KTGDINAMP
+226 KAGDINAMP

-242 DHIDFVKSNG
+242 DHIDFIKSG
-252 ATGVRSNLGEDI
+252 GTTGVRSNLGEDI
-264 QKIAESDDLIF
+264 QKIAESDDIIF
-275 IKNMTEKHSNNPKL
+275 IKNVTEKHSNNPKL

-306 LADNGYGP
+306 LADKGYGP

-374 ELFDTFLKQ
+374 ELFDAFLKQ
-383 VENPETGVMSVEPK
+383 VENPETGIMSIEPK
-397 FFGKGYKP
+397 FFGKDYKP

-431 RDFSKVGGIS
+431 RDFSKVGGVT
-441 QTVLSSRVGGPVT
+441 QTVLTSRVGGPVT

-485 VFDDV
+485 VFDDI
-490 PGFTKGD
+490 PAFTKGD
-497 SLITVTER
+497 NLIITSER

-577 TQGFAYDPTGARIA
+577 TSGFAYDPTGARIA
-591 VNAKTQRQLASAEAM
+591 VNAITQRQLANTEAM

-613 RLLSRAA
+613 RLLRRAA

-626 IGNIPVDATLAVSK
+626 LGSVPVDTALAVSK
-640 GARAIFEGGSKV
+640 GARAVFEGGSKV
-652 FSLAQLYKFAY
+652 FSLAQLYRFSY

-672 IISATMASGMDVV
+672 IISATLASGMDVV
-685 KPLMTKVTRGA
+685 KPLMTKVTRGV

-717 RKREVQREIQALS
+717 RKREIQREIQALS

-782 IESRLNKYTV
+782 IEARINKYTV

-800 DVPTLY
+800 DVPTVY

-813 TLKKFE
+813 TLK
-819 KETTGLQE
+819 
-827 EAIIAPVITDENS
+827 A
-840 IISLLNSQRE
+840 
-850 KGFTSDNFP
+850 
-859 EQLDSLIQYTNGSGN
+859 
-874 YSLVNT
+874 
-880 GLREPGFWETQKT
+880 
-893 IDKASKIA
+893 A
-901 KDLDI
+901 KD
-906 LIKEAPSL
+906 P
-914 STPITTFRG
+914 
-923 ISEKDI
+923 
-929 ADSIS
+929 
-934 KLKVGDTFTDKAFVS
+934 
-949 TSLNPKIGTRFAR
+949 RF
-962 DKGIILEIVNPA
+962 G
-974 GTKGVFPIG
+974 
-983 FRAEVGKKL
+983 
-992 ATGPGAESEW
+992 
-1002 LLPRNTT
+1002 
-1009 FRITAI
+1009 
-1015 DGNTVKVIVSK
+1015 
-1026 GAGITPKA
+1026 
-1034 QRPFTASYAAD
+1034 AD
-1045 IANAQAIINKAVG
+1045 IANAQAVINKAVG

-1066 LGALNDEIANAYT
+1066 LGALNNEIADAYS
-1079 RISETM
+1079 RISTLM
-1085 DKFAPKLREQ
+1085 DEFAPKLKEQ
-1095 ADLLSIAENRYA
+1095 SDLLSIAENRYA
-1107 KKRIMPE
+1107 KKRFMPE

-1125 LELPSFTNQQ
+1125 LEFPSFTNQQ
-1135 YLGDAYFS
+1135 YLGDGYFS

-1167 VSRKTPAKTTKPTD
+1167 VTRKTPAKTTKPTD

-1228 RNMGQFPE
+1228 RNMGRTPE
-1236 DIVKIIDESMSYV
+1236 DIVEIIDDSISYV
-1249 NRYLPTAQARAIV
+1249 NRYLPTAEARSIV

-1287 PLDVQY
+1287 PLDIEY

-1298 LSGSINQ
+1298 LGGTINQ
-1305 NVDYYTS
+1305 NVDYYLS
-1312 KLWQQLGRPE
+1312 KAWQQLGRPE

-1335 NRTIT
+1335 NRTVA

-1348 GQTVDLSTALSVRQS
+1348 GQTVDLATALSVRQS
-1363 AAVEVVNEITNV
+1363 AAVEVVDEISRV
-1375 FYTVPRQHRALYIA
+1375 FYTIPRQHRALYIA
-1389 RAVSQFPNASASG
+1389 RTVSQFPNASASG
-1402 IYRYGRFAAKE
+1402 IYRYGRFAAKN
-1413 PVRVAGFLNS
+1413 PTRIAGFLNS

-1438 PIEDPMKAEY
+1438 PVEDPMKAEY
-1448 LLVPGSR
+1448 LLVPGSK

-1486 IAVGQLL
+1486 IGVGQLL
-1493 NAKPNSQK
+1493 NSKPNSGK
-1501 VIKDLVDATIGKI
+1501 VIKDLIDATIGKI

-1525 GVETNLAKQ
+1525 GVETDIGKQ
-1534 AKTTFTP
+1534 LKTTFTP

-1574 YEMELGPKP
+1574 YEMKLGPKP

-1678 IPANQAAY
+1678 VPANQAAY

-1712 ADLPIGYTA
+1712 ADLPIGYTP

-1738 TLNEKLKTPKQIEDE
+1738 VLNERLKSPKQIEAE

-1764 DYKTQLNDAAKE
+1764 DYKAQLNDAAKK

-1799 TDYSTVWG
+1799 SEYSTVWG
-1807 NEYKKNA
+1807 NEYNKNA

-1828 KVVNNKEFMTKF
+1828 KIVNNKEFMTKF

-1855 RDSVAKAYQDAPTG
+1855 RDSVAKAYKDAPVG

>member
-1 MPSVWD
+1 MPSLWD
-7 SFLGTIKGTVG
+7 AFLGTIKGTVG
-18 VVLGNVAKS
+18 AVLGNVAQS
-27 GASMGA
+27 GAGLGA

-120 FQLSDITDAYQ
+120 FQLSDITDAYK

-152 ITTPILMSG
+152 ITTPILLSG

-186 RWVTGTSDFIFKNA
+186 RWVTGASDFIFKNA
-200 ALSFAGGVTAS
+200 AISFAGGVS
-211 ALKTGAMRAGLSTSI
+211 VGALKAGAIRAGLSTSI

-264 QKIAESDDLIF
+264 QKIAESDDIIF
-275 IKNMTEKHSNNPKL
+275 IKNTTEKHSNNPKL

-306 LADNGYGP
+306 LADKGYGP

-374 ELFDTFLKQ
+374 ELFDAFLKQ
-383 VENPETGVMSVEPK
+383 VENPETGIMSVEPK

-511 SQYRTEVLDRFVSAA
+511 SQYRTEVLDRFISAS

-531 SQLIKDLNK
+531 AQLIKDLNK

-685 KPLMTKVTRGA
+685 KPLMTKVTRGV

-703 IMREVEKSKTILPS
+703 IMREVEKSKTLLPS

-806 GLQRRIE
+806 GLQRRIKALEEISKTNANKEKLFPNIKEYIDGGMGGLPE
-813 TLKKFE
+813 TRSVVGFVSSKYLEKMPGNPVDSELVSSYRKIFTSKELENPLIVIYDNETGFAYLGEGNHRLQAAVAENIPYLPVRIVRGSADEMENRIKMGKPVLQVKNNKTLPFTTGGPKGPVEYMPSDVHPSFVFDKKFLVE
-819 KETTGLQE
+819 EDAFSRTNET
-827 EAIIAPVITDENS
+827 
-840 IISLLNSQRE
+840 
-850 KGFTSDNFP
+850 
-859 EQLDSLIQYTNGSGN
+859 
-874 YSLVNT
+874 
-880 GLREPGFWETQKT
+880 
-893 IDKASKIA
+893 
-901 KDLDI
+901 
-906 LIKEAPSL
+906 
-914 STPITTFRG
+914 
-923 ISEKDI
+923 
-929 ADSIS
+929 
-934 KLKVGDTFTDKAFVS
+934 
-949 TSLNPKIGTRFAR
+949 AR
-962 DKGIILEIVNPA
+962 YG
-974 GTKGVFPIG
+974 
-983 FRAEVGKKL
+983 
-992 ATGPGAESEW
+992 
-1002 LLPRNTT
+1002 
-1009 FRITAI
+1009 
-1015 DGNTVKVIVSK
+1015 
-1026 GAGITPKA
+1026 
-1034 QRPFTASYAAD
+1034 AD
-1045 IANAQAIINKAVG
+1045 IANAKAVINKAVG

-1066 LGALNDEIANAYT
+1066 LGALNDEIANAYA

-1085 DKFAPKLREQ
+1085 DKFAPKLKEQ

-1107 KKRIMPE
+1107 KKRVMPE

-1167 VSRKTPAKTTKPTD
+1167 VTRKTPAKTTKPTD

-1262 AKGNVKVT
+1262 AKGDVKVT

-1438 PIEDPMKAEY
+1438 PIDDPMKAEY

-1493 NAKPNSQK
+1493 NAKPDSQK

-1678 IPANQAAY
+1678 VPANQAAY

-1698 ELEGLDPS
+1698 QLEGIDPS
-1706 TVALIT
+1706 TVALLT

-1764 DYKTQLNDAAKE
+1764 DYKTELNDAAKK

-1799 TDYSTVWG
+1799 SDYSEVWG
-1807 NEYKKNA
+1807 IEFGKNA

-1855 RDSVAKAYQDAPTG
+1855 RDSVAKAYKDAPVG

>member
-1 MPSVWD
+1 MPSLWD

-18 VVLGNVAKS
+18 AVLGNVAQS
-27 GASMGA
+27 GAGLGTTQA
-33 AQSFKGNP
+33 FKGRP
-41 ALAAQAALGAEQ
+41 DLAAQAAIGAEA
-53 ATSRS
+53 ATGRA

-91 PVIARPIS
+91 PVIARPLS

-113 TDKMGQG
+113 SDKMGQG

-141 MTKSAM
+141 MTKSAV

-152 ITTPILMSG
+152 ITTPILASG
-161 GIDLTKVDLWNDQDV
+161 GIDLSKVDLWNDQDV

-186 RWVTGTSDFIFKNA
+186 RWVTGASDFIFKNA
-200 ALSFAGGVTAS
+200 AIAVTGGVTLG
-211 ALKTGAMRAGLSTSI
+211 ALKAGAVRAGFSTSL

-242 DHIDFVKSNG
+242 DHIDFVKSG
-252 ATGVRSNLGEDI
+252 GTTGVRSNLGEDI
-264 QKIAESDDLIF
+264 QKIAESDDLIL
-275 IKNMTEKHSNNPKL
+275 IKNTTEKHSNNPKL

-306 LADNGYGP
+306 LADKGYGP

-346 KIPEQTPEQRA
+346 KIPTQTPDQRA
-357 RWMAAFDDAIAK
+357 RWMSAFDDAIAK

-374 ELFDTFLKQ
+374 EIFDTFLKQ
-383 VENPETGVMSVEPK
+383 VENPETGVLSLEPK

-417 TRNRAAQLKAAAMQ
+417 TRNRAAQLKAAAIQ
-431 RDFSKVGGIS
+431 RDFSKVGGVT
-441 QTVLSSRVGGPVT
+441 QTVLTSRVGGPVT

-485 VFDDV
+485 VFDDI
-490 PGFTKGD
+490 PMFTQGD
-497 SLITVTER
+497 KLIKITER
-505 GAQKTV
+505 GPMKTV
-511 SQYRTEVLDRFVSAA
+511 SQYRTEVLDRFISAP
-526 TDGDR
+526 TDGER
-531 SQLIKDLNK
+531 AQLIKGLNK
-540 ELARVVAYNRGV
+540 ELAKVVAYNRGV
-552 FDNALIDSFVDDL
+552 FDNELIDKFVEEL
-565 MQNVNSVHGQLR
+565 MQNVDSVHGQLR
-577 TQGFAYDPTGARIA
+577 ESGFAYDPTGARIA
-591 VNAKTQRQLASAEAM
+591 VNAITQRQLASSEAM

-613 RLLSRAA
+613 RMLARAA
-620 RQEKTP
+620 RQEKASITNLP
-626 IGNIPVDATLAVSK
+626 ADAAATVSK
-640 GARAIFEGGSKV
+640 GAREIFEAGNKA
-652 FSLAQLYKFAY
+652 FSLAQLYRFSY

-672 IISATMASGMDVV
+672 VISATLATGMDTMR
-685 KPLMTKVTRGA
+685 PLLTQVTKA
-696 IEKSANA
+696 SIERTANV
-703 IMREVEKSKTILPS
+703 IMRNVEKSKTLLPT

-730 KQYDRAINNRDEVFT
+730 KQYDRAINNRDEIFT

-770 ADLRDAERIVDD
+770 TDLRDAERIVDD
-782 IESRLNKYTV
+782 IEASINKYTV
-792 DFGQNKRI
+792 DFGNNKRI
-800 DVPTLY
+800 DVPTVY

-813 TLKKFE
+813 TLK
-819 KETTGLQE
+819 
-827 EAIIAPVITDENS
+827 A
-840 IISLLNSQRE
+840 
-850 KGFTSDNFP
+850 
-859 EQLDSLIQYTNGSGN
+859 
-874 YSLVNT
+874 
-880 GLREPGFWETQKT
+880 
-893 IDKASKIA
+893 A
-901 KDLDI
+901 KD
-906 LIKEAPSL
+906 P
-914 STPITTFRG
+914 
-923 ISEKDI
+923 
-929 ADSIS
+929 
-934 KLKVGDTFTDKAFVS
+934 
-949 TSLNPKIGTRFAR
+949 RF
-962 DKGIILEIVNPA
+962 G
-974 GTKGVFPIG
+974 
-983 FRAEVGKKL
+983 
-992 ATGPGAESEW
+992 
-1002 LLPRNTT
+1002 
-1009 FRITAI
+1009 
-1015 DGNTVKVIVSK
+1015 
-1026 GAGITPKA
+1026 
-1034 QRPFTASYAAD
+1034 AD
-1045 IANAQAIINKAVG
+1045 IANAEAVIGKAVG

-1066 LGALNDEIANAYT
+1066 LGALNKEIADAYA
-1079 RISETM
+1079 RISSAM
-1085 DKFAPKLREQ
+1085 DEFAPKLKEQ
-1095 ADLLSIAENRYA
+1095 ADLLSIAEGRYA

-1125 LELPSFTNQQ
+1125 LELPSFTNKQ

-1154 FLGNKSIAGKVNR
+1154 FLGNKSIVGKVNR
-1167 VSRKTPAKTTKPTD
+1167 VNRKTPSKSTKPTD

-1199 ILVDKIL
+1199 MLVDKIL

-1218 AYTKQGASYA
+1218 AYTKQGSSYA
-1228 RNMGQFPE
+1228 TNMGRMPE
-1236 DIVKIIDESMSYV
+1236 EIVEIIDESISYV
-1249 NRYLPTAQARAIV
+1249 NRYLPTANARALV
-1262 AKGNVKVT
+1262 AKGDVKVT

-1298 LSGSINQ
+1298 LSGTINQ
-1305 NVDYYTS
+1305 NVDYYLS
-1312 KLWQQLGRPE
+1312 KAWQQLGRPE
-1322 NVIREVWGNVEHR
+1322 NVIREVWGNTQHVK
-1335 NRTIT
+1335 RTQD
-1340 KLNSLIDS
+1340 KLNALVSS
-1348 GQTVDLSTALSVRQS
+1348 GLDVDLATALSVRQS
-1363 AAVEVVNEITNV
+1363 AAVEIVNEVSQV
-1375 FYTVPRQHRALYIA
+1375 FYTIPRQHRALYIA
-1389 RAVSQFPNASASG
+1389 RTVSQFPNASASG
-1402 IYRYGRFAAKE
+1402 IYRYGRFAAKQ
-1413 PVRVAGFLNS
+1413 PTRVSGFLNS

-1438 PIEDPMKAEY
+1438 PVEDPMKAEY
-1448 LLVPGSR
+1448 LLVPGSK

-1479 GPSWLVP
+1479 GPSYLVP
-1486 IAVGQLL
+1486 VLVGQLL
-1493 NAKPNSQK
+1493 NSKPNSRD
-1501 VIKDLVDATIGKI
+1501 VIKDLIDSTIGKV

-1561 QSYAS
+1561 QSYQS

-1574 YEMELGPKP
+1574 FDMELGPEP
-1583 TEDTVLKGTTDIFLR
+1583 TEKSVLKGAESIFLR

-1636 GKTQKESAALAEA
+1636 GKTQKEALALAES
-1649 DFQSHMRLAG
+1649 DFQTQMNLAG
-1659 GEDFPM
+1659 GTEFPM

-1678 IPANQAAY
+1678 IPANEAAY

-1698 ELEGLDPS
+1698 QLEGLDPS
-1706 TVALIT
+1706 TVALLT
-1712 ADLPIGYTA
+1712 ADLPIGYSA

-1764 DYKTQLNDAAKE
+1764 DYKTQLNDAAKK

-1799 TDYSTVWG
+1799 SDYSTVWG
-1807 NEYKKNA
+1807 NEYNKNA
-1814 RTGDSAWIQSQGLY
+1814 RTGDSAWVQSQGLY

-1840 GKTQFWEHAKAFLSY
+1840 GKTQFWEHAQAFLSY
-1855 RDSVAKAYQDAPTG
+1855 RDSVAKAYKDAPVG

>member
-1 MPSVWD
+1 MPSVWN
-7 SFLGTIKGTVG
+7 SFLDTIKGTVG
-18 VVLGNVAKS
+18 AVLGNVAQS
-27 GASMGA
+27 GAQIA
-33 AQSFKGNP
+33 AGSVAKANP
-41 ALAAQAALGAEQ
+41 ALLAASQIGLVQETTRA
-53 ATSRS
+53 
-58 LEKAGIT
+58 LEKSGINT
-65 PVEKTVAKVADP
+65 PEKLVAKVADP
-77 VLWAGEKAEKYVFS
+77 VLYVGEKAEKYVFS
-91 PVIARPIS
+91 PLIARPLS
-99 TAFLLTDPNSALYN
+99 AGFLLTDPNSALYN
-113 TDKMGQG
+113 SDKLGKG
-120 FQLSDITDAYQ
+120 FQLSDITDAYN

-141 MTKSAM
+141 MTKSAI
-147 NPFAG
+147 NPLAG
-152 ITTPILMSG
+152 ITTPILASG
-161 GIDLTKVDLWNDQDV
+161 GIDLDKVDLWNDQDV

-186 RWVTGTSDFIFKNA
+186 KWVTGTSDFIFKNVAIAGAGSVAGA
-200 ALSFAGGVTAS
+200 AAKAS
-211 ALKTGAMRAGLSTSI
+211 ALRAGLNTRI
-226 KTGDINAMP
+226 KVGDVNAMP

-264 QKIAESDDLIF
+264 QKIAESDDIIF
-275 IKNMTEKHSNNPKL
+275 IKNITEKHSNNPKL
-289 VSLFKDTKDPE
+289 LSLFKETKDPE

-306 LADNGYGP
+306 LADKGYGP

-346 KIPEQTPEQRA
+346 RIPDQTPDQRA

-383 VENPETGVMSVEPK
+383 VENPETGIMSLEPK

-417 TRNRAAQLKAAAMQ
+417 TRNRAAQLKAAAIQ
-431 RDFSKVGGIS
+431 RDFSKVGGVT
-441 QTVLSSRVGGPVT
+441 QTVLTSQVGGPVT

-490 PGFTKGD
+490 PLFTKGD
-497 SLITVTER
+497 SVIITSER

-511 SQYRTEVLDRFVSAA
+511 SQYRTEVLDRFISAP
-526 TDGDR
+526 TDGER
-531 SQLIKDLNK
+531 AQIIKDLNK

-577 TQGFAYDPTGARIA
+577 TSGFAYDPTGARIA
-591 VNAKTQRQLASAEAM
+591 VNAITQRQLASAEAM

-613 RLLSRAA
+613 RMLNRAA
-620 RQEKTP
+620 RQER
-626 IGNIPVDATLAVSK
+626 ATLTNLPADVASSVSK
-640 GARAIFEGGSKV
+640 GAREIFEAGNKA
-652 FSLAQLYKFAY
+652 FSLAQLYRFSY

-672 IISATMASGMDVV
+672 IISATLASGMDVV
-685 KPLMTKVTRGA
+685 RPLMTKVSKGVLD
-696 IEKSANA
+696 KSVNA
-703 IMREVEKSKTILPS
+703 IMRNVEKSKTLLPS
-717 RKREVQREIQALS
+717 RKREVQREIQALT

-763 DWADIVK
+763 DWAEIVK
-770 ADLRDAERIVDD
+770 DDLRDAERIVDD
-782 IESRLNKYTV
+782 IEARLNKYTV
-792 DFGQNKRI
+792 DFGDNKRI
-800 DVPTLY
+800 DVPTVY
-806 GLQRRIE
+806 GLQRRVE
-813 TLKKFE
+813 TLK
-819 KETTGLQE
+819 
-827 EAIIAPVITDENS
+827 A
-840 IISLLNSQRE
+840 
-850 KGFTSDNFP
+850 
-859 EQLDSLIQYTNGSGN
+859 
-874 YSLVNT
+874 
-880 GLREPGFWETQKT
+880 
-893 IDKASKIA
+893 A
-901 KDLDI
+901 KD
-906 LIKEAPSL
+906 P
-914 STPITTFRG
+914 
-923 ISEKDI
+923 
-929 ADSIS
+929 
-934 KLKVGDTFTDKAFVS
+934 
-949 TSLNPKIGTRFAR
+949 RF
-962 DKGIILEIVNPA
+962 G
-974 GTKGVFPIG
+974 
-983 FRAEVGKKL
+983 
-992 ATGPGAESEW
+992 
-1002 LLPRNTT
+1002 
-1009 FRITAI
+1009 
-1015 DGNTVKVIVSK
+1015 
-1026 GAGITPKA
+1026 
-1034 QRPFTASYAAD
+1034 AD

-1066 LGALNDEIANAYT
+1066 LGALNQEIADAYA
-1079 RISETM
+1079 RISSAM
-1085 DKFAPKLREQ
+1085 DEFAPKLKEQ
-1095 ADLLSIAENRYA
+1095 ADLLSIAEGRYA

-1125 LELPSFTNQQ
+1125 LELPSFTNKQ

-1154 FLGNKSIAGKVNR
+1154 FLGNKSIVGKVNR
-1167 VSRKTPAKTTKPTD
+1167 VNRKTPSKSTKPTD

-1199 ILVDKIL
+1199 VLVDKIL

-1211 EELLSTW
+1211 EELLATW
-1218 AYTKQGASYA
+1218 ANTKQGVSYA
-1228 RNMGQFPE
+1228 RNMGRMPE
-1236 DIVKIIDESMSYV
+1236 EIVEIIEESMSYV
-1249 NRYLPTAQARAIV
+1249 NRYLPTAEARRLV
-1262 AKGNVKVT
+1262 AKGDVKVT

-1298 LSGSINQ
+1298 LSGTINQ
-1305 NVDYYTS
+1305 NVDYYLS
-1312 KLWQQLGRPE
+1312 KAWQQLGRPE
-1322 NVIREVWGNVEHR
+1322 NVIREVWGNTQHVK
-1335 NRTIT
+1335 RTT
-1340 KLNSLIDS
+1340 DKLNNLVAS
-1348 GQTVDLSTALSVRQS
+1348 GLDVDLATALSVRQS
-1363 AAVEVVNEITNV
+1363 AAVEIVDEISKV
-1375 FYTVPRQHRALYIA
+1375 FYTIPRQHRALYIA
-1389 RAVSQFPNASASG
+1389 RTVSQFPNASASG
-1402 IYRYGRFAAKE
+1402 IYRYGRFAAKQ
-1413 PVRVAGFLNS
+1413 PTRVAGFLNS

-1438 PIEDPMKAEY
+1438 PVEDPMKAEY
-1448 LLVPGSR
+1448 LLVPGSK

-1479 GPSWLVP
+1479 GPSYLVP

-1493 NAKPNSQK
+1493 NSKPNSRD
-1501 VIKDLVDATIGKI
+1501 VVKDLIDSTIGKI

-1583 TEDTVLKGTTDIFLR
+1583 TENSVLKGTTDIFLR
-1598 KARTQFFSL
+1598 KARTQFFSI

-1636 GKTQKESAALAEA
+1636 GKTQKEAAALAEA
-1649 DFQSHMRLAG
+1649 DFQSNMRLAG
-1659 GEDFPM
+1659 GEDFPI

-1678 IPANQAAY
+1678 IPANEAAY
-1686 DRIWNDFSGLAK
+1686 DRIWSDFSGLAK

-1706 TVALIT
+1706 TVALLT
-1712 ADLPIGYTA
+1712 ADLPIGYA
-1721 QVNKFLQDPNT
+1721 PQVNKFLQDPNT

-1738 TLNEKLKTPKQIEDE
+1738 VLNERLKTPAQIEAE

-1764 DYKTQLNDAAKE
+1764 DYKTQLNDAAKK

-1791 MQKYADTL
+1791 MQNYAGTL
-1799 TDYSTVWG
+1799 SDYSEVWG
-1807 NEYKKNA
+1807 IEYNKNA

>member
-7 SFLGTIKGTVG
+7 SFLSTIKGTVTGIVGG
-18 VVLGNVAKS
+18 VTGSVAKS
-27 GASMGA
+27 GAAMGA
-33 AQSFKGNP
+33 AQTFKGRP
-41 ALAAQAALGAEQ
+41 DLAAQAAIGAE
-53 ATSRS
+53 AAVGRS

-65 PVEKTVAKVADP
+65 PTERTVAKVADP
-77 VLWAGEKAEKYVFS
+77 VLYVGEKAEKYVFS

-113 TDKMGQG
+113 SDKMGQG
-120 FQLSDITDAYQ
+120 FQLSDITDAYK
-131 RSEKV
+131 RSGDEYKIVNGKKVLVREGV

-141 MTKSAM
+141 MTKSAI
-147 NPFAG
+147 NPFAA
-152 ITTPILMSG
+152 ITTPILASG
-161 GIDLTKVDLWNDQDV
+161 GIDLSKVDLWNDQDV
-176 KKNFQDNVTG
+176 RKNFKDNVTG

-200 ALSFAGGVTAS
+200 AI
-211 ALKTGAMRAGLSTSI
+211 ALTGNVVGAAAKAAAIRAGLSTSI

-235 EWEKLAT
+235 QLEKLAT
-242 DHIDFVKSNG
+242 DHIEFVKTNG
-252 ATGVRSNLGEDI
+252 ASGVRSNYGEDI
-264 QKIAESDDLIF
+264 QTIAQSDDIIL
-275 IKNMTEKHSNNPKL
+275 IKNTTEKHSNNPKL
-289 VSLFKDTKDPE
+289 VSLFRDTKDPE

-346 KIPEQTPEQRA
+346 KIPTQTPDQRA
-357 RWMAAFDDAIAK
+357 RWMSAFDDAIAK

-383 VENPETGVMSVEPK
+383 VENPETGIMSLEPK

-405 AEPIIGKEAFTA
+405 AEPIIGKNAYTA
-417 TRNRAAQLKAAAMQ
+417 TRNRAAVLKAAAIQ
-431 RDFSKVGGIS
+431 RDFSKVGGVS
-441 QTVLSSRVGGPVT
+441 QTVLNSRVGGPVT

-490 PGFTKGD
+490 PLFTKGN
-497 SLITVTER
+497 SLIKITER
-505 GAQKTV
+505 GDMKTV
-511 SQYRTEVLDRFVSAA
+511 SQYRTEVIDRFISAP

-531 SQLIKDLNK
+531 AQLIKGLNK
-540 ELARVVAYNRGV
+540 ELARVIAYNRNV
-552 FDNALIDSFVDDL
+552 FKNELIDGFVDEL

-577 TQGFAYDPTGARIA
+577 TSGFAYDPTGARIA
-591 VNAKTQRQLASAEAM
+591 VNAITQRQLANAEPM

-613 RLLSRAA
+613 RMLNRAA
-620 RQEKTP
+620 RQERASVTD
-626 IGNIPVDATLAVSK
+626 IPADVASSISK
-640 GARAIFEGGSKV
+640 GAREIFEGGNKV
-652 FSLAQLYKFAY
+652 FSLAQLYRFSY

-672 IISATMASGMDVV
+672 IISATLATGMDVV
-685 KPLMTKVTRGA
+685 RPLMTKVTKGVLD
-696 IEKSANA
+696 KSVNA
-703 IMREVEKSKTILPS
+703 IMREVDKSKTLLPT
-717 RKREVQREIQALS
+717 RKREVQREIQALT

-750 FSDVPGVSPAARR
+750 FSDLPGVSPAARR

-782 IESRLNKYTV
+782 IEARLNKYTV
-792 DFGQNKRI
+792 DFGDNKRI
-800 DVPTLY
+800 DVPTVY

-813 TLKKFE
+813 TLK
-819 KETTGLQE
+819 
-827 EAIIAPVITDENS
+827 A
-840 IISLLNSQRE
+840 
-850 KGFTSDNFP
+850 
-859 EQLDSLIQYTNGSGN
+859 
-874 YSLVNT
+874 
-880 GLREPGFWETQKT
+880 
-893 IDKASKIA
+893 A
-901 KDLDI
+901 KD
-906 LIKEAPSL
+906 P
-914 STPITTFRG
+914 
-923 ISEKDI
+923 
-929 ADSIS
+929 
-934 KLKVGDTFTDKAFVS
+934 
-949 TSLNPKIGTRFAR
+949 RF
-962 DKGIILEIVNPA
+962 G
-974 GTKGVFPIG
+974 
-983 FRAEVGKKL
+983 
-992 ATGPGAESEW
+992 
-1002 LLPRNTT
+1002 
-1009 FRITAI
+1009 
-1015 DGNTVKVIVSK
+1015 
-1026 GAGITPKA
+1026 
-1034 QRPFTASYAAD
+1034 AD
-1045 IANAQAIINKAVG
+1045 IANAQSVINKAVG

-1066 LGALNDEIANAYT
+1066 LGALNKEIADAYA
-1079 RISETM
+1079 RISNAM
-1085 DKFAPKLREQ
+1085 DEFAPKLKEQ

-1125 LELPSFTNQQ
+1125 LELPSFTNKQ

-1154 FLGNKSIAGKVNR
+1154 FLGNKSIVGKVNR
-1167 VSRKTPAKTTKPTD
+1167 VSRKTPAKSTNPTD

-1211 EELLSTW
+1211 EELLSNW
-1218 AYTKQGASYA
+1218 AYTNQGASYA
-1228 RNMGQFPE
+1228 RNMGQLPE
-1236 DIVKIIDESMSYV
+1236 EIVGIIDESMSYV
-1249 NRYLPTAQARAIV
+1249 NRYLPTQNARALV
-1262 AKGNVKVT
+1262 AKGDVKVT

-1305 NVDYYTS
+1305 NVDYYLS
-1312 KLWQQLGRPE
+1312 KAWQQLGRPE
-1322 NVIREVWGNVEHR
+1322 NVIREVWGNTQHVK
-1335 NRTIT
+1335 RTT
-1340 KLNSLIDS
+1340 EKLNALVAS
-1348 GQTVDLSTALSVRQS
+1348 GLDVDLATALSVRQS
-1363 AAVEVVNEITNV
+1363 AAVELVDEISKV
-1375 FYTVPRQHRALYIA
+1375 FYTIPRQHRALYIA
-1389 RAVSQFPNASASG
+1389 RTVSQFPNASASG

-1413 PVRVAGFLNS
+1413 PTRVAGFLNS

-1438 PIEDPMKAEY
+1438 PVEDPMKAEY
-1448 LLVPGSR
+1448 LLVPGSK

-1479 GPSWLVP
+1479 GPSYLVP

-1493 NAKPNSQK
+1493 NSKPNSGK
-1501 VIKDLVDATIGKI
+1501 VIKDIIDSTIGKI

-1583 TEDTVLKGTTDIFLR
+1583 TESTVLKGTTDIFLR

-1636 GKTQKESAALAEA
+1636 GKNQKEAAALAEA
-1649 DFQSHMRLAG
+1649 DFQSNMRLAG

-1665 DRLFLSAK
+1665 ERLFLSAK

-1678 IPANQAAY
+1678 IPANEAAY
-1686 DRIWNDFSGLAK
+1686 DRIWNDFPGLAK
-1698 ELEGLDPS
+1698 QLEGIDPS
-1706 TVALIT
+1706 TVALLT

-1764 DYKTQLNDAAKE
+1764 DYKTQLNDAAKK

-1799 TDYSTVWG
+1799 SDYSTVWG
-1807 NEYKKNA
+1807 NEYNKNA
-1814 RTGDSAWIQSQGLY
+1814 RTGDSAWVQSQGLY

-1855 RDSVAKAYQDAPTG
+1855 RDSVAKAYKDAPVG

>member
-18 VVLGNVAKS
+18 AVLGNVAKS

-33 AQSFKGNP
+33 AQSFKGRP
-41 ALAAQAALGAEQ
+41 DLAAQAALGAEQ

-91 PVIARPIS
+91 PIIARPIS

-141 MTKSAM
+141 MTKSAI

-200 ALSFAGGVTAS
+200 AISLAGGATLG
-211 ALKTGAMRAGLSTSI
+211 ALKAGAMRAGLSTSI

-306 LADNGYGP
+306 LADKGYGP

-565 MQNVNSVHGQLR
+565 MQNVNSIHGQLR
-577 TQGFAYDPTGARIA
+577 VQGFAYDPSGARIV
-591 VNAKTQRQLASAEAM
+591 VNPKTQRQLASAEAM

-703 IMREVEKSKTILPS
+703 IMREVEKSKTLLPS

-782 IESRLNKYTV
+782 IEARLNKYTV

-806 GLQRRIE
+806 GLQRRIKSLEELSATNTNKEKLFPNIKEYIDGGMGGLPE
-813 TLKKFE
+813 TRSVVGFVSSKYLEKMPGNPVDKELVDSYRKIFTSKKLENPLIVIYDNETGFAYLGEGNHRLQAAIAENIPYLPVRIVRGSADEMKNRIKMGKPVLQVKNNKTLPFTTGGPKGPVEYMPSDVHPSFVFDKKFLVE
-819 KETTGLQE
+819 EDAFSRTNET
-827 EAIIAPVITDENS
+827 A
-840 IISLLNSQRE
+840 R
-850 KGFTSDNFP
+850 
-859 EQLDSLIQYTNGSGN
+859 
-874 YSLVNT
+874 
-880 GLREPGFWETQKT
+880 
-893 IDKASKIA
+893 
-901 KDLDI
+901 
-906 LIKEAPSL
+906 
-914 STPITTFRG
+914 
-923 ISEKDI
+923 
-929 ADSIS
+929 
-934 KLKVGDTFTDKAFVS
+934 VG
-949 TSLNPKIGTRFAR
+949 
-962 DKGIILEIVNPA
+962 
-974 GTKGVFPIG
+974 
-983 FRAEVGKKL
+983 
-992 ATGPGAESEW
+992 
-1002 LLPRNTT
+1002 
-1009 FRITAI
+1009 
-1015 DGNTVKVIVSK
+1015 
-1026 GAGITPKA
+1026 
-1034 QRPFTASYAAD
+1034 AD
-1045 IANAQAIINKAVG
+1045 IANAKAVISKAVG

-1066 LGALNDEIANAYT
+1066 LGALNDEIANAYA

-1167 VSRKTPAKTTKPTD
+1167 INRKTPAKTTKPTD

-1236 DIVKIIDESMSYV
+1236 DIVKIIDESISYV

-1438 PIEDPMKAEY
+1438 PVEDPMKAEY

-1493 NAKPNSQK
+1493 NAKPDSQK

-1574 YEMELGPKP
+1574 YEMKLGPEP
-1583 TEDTVLKGTTDIFLR
+1583 TEKSVLNGTTSIFLR

-1627 TRLNKYKAE
+1627 TRLNKYKASVDPE
-1636 GKTQKESAALAEA
+1636 TGEPFTQKKALALAEA
-1649 DFQSHMRLAG
+1649 DFQSQMSLAG

-1673 SQVAK
+1673 GQVAK
-1678 IPANQAAY
+1678 VPANQAAY

-1698 ELEGLDPS
+1698 QLEGIDPS
-1706 TVALIT
+1706 TVALLT

-1764 DYKTQLNDAAKE
+1764 DYKTQLNDAAKK

-1791 MQKYADTL
+1791 MQKYANTL
-1799 TDYSTVWG
+1799 SDYSEVWG
-1807 NEYKKNA
+1807 IEYNKNA

-1855 RDSVAKAYQDAPTG
+1855 RDSVAKAYKDAPTG

>member
-18 VVLGNVAKS
+18 ALLGNVAQS
-27 GASMGA
+27 GAAMGT
-33 AQSFKGNP
+33 AQAFKGNP

-120 FQLSDITDAYQ
+120 FQLSDITDAYK

-141 MTKSAM
+141 MTKSAI

-152 ITTPILMSG
+152 ITTPILASG
-161 GIDLTKVDLWNDQDV
+161 GIDLSKVDLWNDQDV

-200 ALSFAGGVTAS
+200 AISLAGGATLG
-211 ALKTGAMRAGLSTSI
+211 ALKAGAMRAGLSTSL
-226 KTGDINAMP
+226 KAGDINAMP

-242 DHIDFVKSNG
+242 DHIEFVKSGG

-306 LADNGYGP
+306 LADKGYGP

-531 SQLIKDLNK
+531 AQLIKDLNK

-640 GARAIFEGGSKV
+640 GARAIFEGGSKI

-703 IMREVEKSKTILPS
+703 IMREVEKSKTLLPS

-782 IESRLNKYTV
+782 IEARLNKYTV
-792 DFGQNKRI
+792 DFGKNKRI

-806 GLQRRIE
+806 GLQRRIKSLEELSATNTNKEKLFPNIKEYIDGGMGGLPE
-813 TLKKFE
+813 TRSVVGFVSSKYLEKMPGNPVDKELVDSYRKIFTSKELENPLIVIYDNETGFAYLGEGNHRLQAAVAENIPYLPVRIVRGSADEMENRIKMGKPVLQVKNNKTLPFTTGGPKGPVEYMPSDVHPSFVFDKKFLVE
-819 KETTGLQE
+819 EDAFSRTNET
-827 EAIIAPVITDENS
+827 A
-840 IISLLNSQRE
+840 R
-850 KGFTSDNFP
+850 
-859 EQLDSLIQYTNGSGN
+859 
-874 YSLVNT
+874 
-880 GLREPGFWETQKT
+880 
-893 IDKASKIA
+893 
-901 KDLDI
+901 
-906 LIKEAPSL
+906 
-914 STPITTFRG
+914 
-923 ISEKDI
+923 
-929 ADSIS
+929 
-934 KLKVGDTFTDKAFVS
+934 VG
-949 TSLNPKIGTRFAR
+949 
-962 DKGIILEIVNPA
+962 
-974 GTKGVFPIG
+974 
-983 FRAEVGKKL
+983 
-992 ATGPGAESEW
+992 
-1002 LLPRNTT
+1002 
-1009 FRITAI
+1009 
-1015 DGNTVKVIVSK
+1015 
-1026 GAGITPKA
+1026 
-1034 QRPFTASYAAD
+1034 AD
-1045 IANAQAIINKAVG
+1045 IANAKAVISKAVG

-1066 LGALNDEIANAYT
+1066 LGTLNDEIANAYT

-1107 KKRIMPE
+1107 KKRVMPE

-1125 LELPSFTNQQ
+1125 LEIPSFTNQQ

-1167 VSRKTPAKTTKPTD
+1167 VTRKTPAKTTKPTD

-1211 EELLSTW
+1211 EELLSNW

-1249 NRYLPTAQARAIV
+1249 NRYLPTAESRAIV

-1298 LSGSINQ
+1298 LSGTINQ

-1438 PIEDPMKAEY
+1438 PVEDPMKAEY

-1479 GPSWLVP
+1479 GASWLVP

-1493 NAKPNSQK
+1493 NAKPDSQK

-1764 DYKTQLNDAAKE
+1764 DYKTQLNDAAKK

-1807 NEYKKNA
+1807 NEYNKNA
-1814 RTGDSAWIQSQGLY
+1814 RTGDSAWVQSQGLY

-1855 RDSVAKAYQDAPTG
+1855 RDSVAKAYKDAPVG

>member
-1 MPSVWD
+1 MPSLWD
-7 SFLGTIKGTVG
+7 TFLGTIKGTVG
-18 VVLGNVAKS
+18 AVLGNVAQS
-27 GASMGA
+27 GAGLGTT
-33 AQSFKGNP
+33 QVFKGRP
-41 ALAAQAALGAEQ
+41 DLAAQAALGAEA
-53 ATSRS
+53 ATGRA

-77 VLWAGEKAEKYVFS
+77 VLYAGEKAEKYVFS
-91 PVIARPIS
+91 PLIARPIS

-113 TDKMGQG
+113 SDKMGQG
-120 FQLSDITDAYQ
+120 FQLSDITDAYN

-141 MTKSAM
+141 MTKSM
-147 NPFAG
+147 INPFTG
-152 ITTPILMSG
+152 ITTPILASG
-161 GIDLTKVDLWNDQDV
+161 GIDLDKVDLWNDQDV

-186 RWVTGTSDFIFKNA
+186 RWVTGTSDFIFKNVAISGVGRIATA
-200 ALSFAGGVTAS
+200 AAKAGAI
-211 ALKTGAMRAGLSTSI
+211 RAGLNTSI
-226 KTGDINAMP
+226 KNGDISAMP
-235 EWEKLAT
+235 NLEKLAT

-252 ATGVRSNLGEDI
+252 ATGVRSNFGEDI
-264 QKIAESDDLIF
+264 QKIAESEDIIF
-275 IKNMTEKHSNNPKL
+275 IKNVAEKHSNNPRL
-289 VSLFKDTKDPE
+289 LSLFKETKDPE

-306 LADNGYGP
+306 LADKGYGP

-331 SDGNAQ
+331 SDGNAE
-337 IQGDFIKTG
+337 IQGNFIKTG
-346 KIPEQTPEQRA
+346 KIPEQTPDQRA

-374 ELFDTFLKQ
+374 EIFDAFLKQ
-383 VENPETGVMSVEPK
+383 VENPESGVLSIQPT
-397 FFGKGYKP
+397 FFGKNYKP
-405 AEPIIGKEAFTA
+405 AEPIIGKDAFTA
-417 TRNRAAQLKAAAMQ
+417 TRNRAAELKAAAMQ
-431 RDFSKVGGIS
+431 RDFSKVGGVS
-441 QTVLSSRVGGPVT
+441 QTVLGSRVGGPVT

-472 GLRPSQGIDELIS
+472 GLRPSQGVDELIT
-485 VFDDV
+485 VFDDI
-490 PGFTKGD
+490 PAFTQGD
-497 SLITVTER
+497 KLIKITER
-505 GAQKTV
+505 GDLKTV
-511 SQYRTEVLDRFVSAA
+511 SQYRTEVLDRFISAT

-531 SQLIKDLNK
+531 ALIIKDLNK
-540 ELARVVAYNRGV
+540 ELARVVAYNRGI
-552 FDNALIDSFVDDL
+552 FDNALVDSFVDEL

-591 VNAKTQRQLASAEAM
+591 VNAITQRQLVNTEAM

-613 RLLSRAA
+613 KLLARAA
-620 RQEKTP
+620 RQEKTS
-626 IGNIPVDATLAVSK
+626 ISDVPVDIAVGVSK
-640 GARAIFEGGSKV
+640 SARAIFEGGSKV
-652 FSLAQLYKFAY
+652 FSLAQLYRFSY

-672 IISATMASGMDVV
+672 IISATLASGMDVV
-685 KPLMTKVTRGA
+685 KPLMTNVTRGV
-696 IEKSANA
+696 IQKSGNA
-703 IMREVEKSKTILPS
+703 IMRNVEKSKTILPT
-717 RKREVQREIQALS
+717 RKREIQRELAALN

-750 FSDVPGVSPAARR
+750 FSDTPGVSPAARR
-763 DWADIVK
+763 DWAAIVK
-770 ADLRDAERIVDD
+770 DDLRDAERIVDD
-782 IESRLNKYTV
+782 IEARLNKYTV
-792 DFGQNKRI
+792 DFGDNKKI
-800 DVPTLY
+800 DVPTIY

-813 TLKKFE
+813 T
-819 KETTGLQE
+819 
-827 EAIIAPVITDENS
+827 I
-840 IISLLNSQRE
+840 
-850 KGFTSDNFP
+850 
-859 EQLDSLIQYTNGSGN
+859 
-874 YSLVNT
+874 
-880 GLREPGFWETQKT
+880 
-893 IDKASKIA
+893 KAA
-901 KDLDI
+901 KD
-906 LIKEAPSL
+906 P
-914 STPITTFRG
+914 
-923 ISEKDI
+923 
-929 ADSIS
+929 
-934 KLKVGDTFTDKAFVS
+934 
-949 TSLNPKIGTRFAR
+949 RF
-962 DKGIILEIVNPA
+962 G
-974 GTKGVFPIG
+974 
-983 FRAEVGKKL
+983 
-992 ATGPGAESEW
+992 
-1002 LLPRNTT
+1002 
-1009 FRITAI
+1009 
-1015 DGNTVKVIVSK
+1015 
-1026 GAGITPKA
+1026 
-1034 QRPFTASYAAD
+1034 AD
-1045 IANAQAIINKAVG
+1045 IANAQAVINKAVG

-1066 LGALNDEIANAYT
+1066 LSTLNKEIASAYA
-1079 RISETM
+1079 RLSSTM
-1085 DKFAPKLREQ
+1085 DEFAPKLKEQ

-1107 KKRIMPE
+1107 KKRFTPE
-1114 TERVVLKNGQT
+1114 TTRVVLKNGQT
-1125 LELPSFTNQQ
+1125 LELPSFTNQK

-1167 VSRKTPAKTTKPTD
+1167 VSRKTPANSTKPTD
-1181 PGYFDELVYIA
+1181 PGYFDELVYVA

-1228 RNMGQFPE
+1228 TSMGKE
-1236 DIVKIIDESMSYV
+1236 ADEILEIIDESISYV
-1249 NRYLPTAQARAIV
+1249 NRYLPTAEARRIV
-1262 AKGNVKVT
+1262 AAGNVKVT

-1305 NVDYYTS
+1305 NTDYYLS
-1312 KLWQQLGRPE
+1312 KVWQQLGRPE

-1335 NRTIT
+1335 NRTVA

-1348 GQTVDLSTALSVRQS
+1348 GQEVDLATAMSVRQ
-1363 AAVEVVNEITNV
+1363 AAAAEVVQEITNV
-1375 FYTVPRQHRALYIA
+1375 FYTIPRQQRALYIA
-1389 RAVSQFPNASASG
+1389 RTVSQFPNASASG
-1402 IYRYGRFAAKE
+1402 IYRYGRFAAKQ
-1413 PVRVAGFLNS
+1413 PTRVAGFLNS

-1438 PIEDPMKAEY
+1438 PVEDPMKAEY
-1448 LLVPGSR
+1448 LLVPGSK
-1455 ELGLNKGKGIILS
+1455 ELGFNKGKGIILS

-1486 IAVGQLL
+1486 IGVGSLL
-1493 NAKPNSQK
+1493 KLKPNSNQVVK
-1501 VIKDLVDATIGKI
+1501 DVIDSTIGKI

-1519 DELFPY
+1519 DELFPF
-1525 GVETNLAKQ
+1525 GIETNIAKQ

-1583 TEDTVLKGTTDIFLR
+1583 TEKSVLKGTESIFLR

-1627 TRLNKYKAE
+1627 TRLNKYKASVDPE
-1636 GKTQKESAALAEA
+1636 TKKPFTQKKALALAEA
-1649 DFQSHMRLAG
+1649 DFQSQMSLAG
-1659 GEDFPM
+1659 GEGFPM

-1673 SQVAK
+1673 GQVAK

-1686 DRIWNDFSGLAK
+1686 DRVWSDFSGLAK
-1698 ELEGLDPS
+1698 ELENLDPS

-1738 TLNEKLKTPKQIEDE
+1738 TLNEKLRTPKQIEEE
-1753 LEKSRVWKAYS
+1753 LEKTRVWKAYS
-1764 DYKTQLNDAAKE
+1764 DYKTQLNDAAKK

-1791 MQKYADTL
+1791 MSNYADTL
-1799 TDYSTVWG
+1799 TDYSEVWG
-1807 NEYKKNA
+1807 NEFRKNA
-1814 RTGDSAWIQSQGLY
+1814 RTGDSAWVQSQGLY
-1828 KVVNNKEFMTKF
+1828 KVVNNKEFMKKF

-1855 RDSVAKAYQDAPTG
+1855 RDSVAKAYQDAPVG

-1882 EDTLDMW
+1882 EDNLDLW

-1902 NDNLKENK
+1902 NDNLRENK

>member
-1 MPSVWD
+1 MPSLWN
-7 SFLGTIKGTVG
+7 SFLDTIKGVVG
-18 VVLGNVAKS
+18 GVTGTVAKS
-27 GASMGA
+27 GAAMGA
-33 AQSFKGNP
+33 AQQFKGRP
-41 ALAAQAALGAEQ
+41 DLAAQAAIGAE
-53 ATSRS
+53 AAVSRS

-65 PVEKTVAKVADP
+65 PAEKTVAKVADP

-113 TDKMGQG
+113 SDKMGQG
-120 FQLSDITDAYQ
+120 FQLSDITDAYK

-141 MTKSAM
+141 MTKSAV

-152 ITTPILMSG
+152 ITTPILASG
-161 GIDLTKVDLWNDQDV
+161 GIDLSKVDLWNDQDI

-200 ALSFAGGVTAS
+200 AISLAGGVS
-211 ALKTGAMRAGLSTSI
+211 LGALKAGAVRAGLSTSF
-226 KTGDINAMP
+226 KAGDINAMP

-242 DHIDFVKSNG
+242 DHIDFIKSG
-252 ATGVRSNLGEDI
+252 GTTGVRSNLGEDI
-264 QKIAESDDLIF
+264 QKIAESDDLIL
-275 IKNMTEKHSNNPKL
+275 IKNTTEKHSYNPKL

-306 LADNGYGP
+306 LADKGYGP

-346 KIPEQTPEQRA
+346 KIPDQTPDQRA

-374 ELFDTFLKQ
+374 EIFDAFIKQ
-383 VENPETGVMSVEPK
+383 VENPETGVMSLEPK
-397 FFGKGYKP
+397 FFGKQYKP
-405 AEPIIGKEAFTA
+405 AEPIIGKNTFTA
-417 TRNRAAQLKAAAMQ
+417 TRNRAAELKAAAMQ
-431 RDFSKVGGIS
+431 RDFSKVGGVS

-461 TYMPKGIVSFS
+461 TYMPKGIVTFS

-485 VFDDV
+485 VFDDI
-490 PGFTKGD
+490 PKFTKGD
-497 SLITVTER
+497 NLITVTER

-511 SQYRTEVLDRFVSAA
+511 SQYRTEIIDRFVSAP

-531 SQLIKDLNK
+531 AQVIKDLNK
-540 ELARVVAYNRGV
+540 ELARVIAYNRGE
-552 FDNALIDSFVDDL
+552 FNNELIDGFVDEL

-577 TQGFAYDPTGARIA
+577 VQGFAYDPTGARIA
-591 VNAKTQRQLASAEAM
+591 VNAITQRQLASAEPM

-613 RLLSRAA
+613 RMLRRA
-620 RQEKTP
+620 QIQNKVPVGSKP
-626 IGNIPVDATLAVSK
+626 IDIATGVSNS
-640 GARAIFEGGSKV
+640 ARAIFEGGNKV

-672 IISATMASGMDVV
+672 IISATMASGMDFAG
-685 KPLMTKVTRGA
+685 PLMTKVSKGVLD
-696 IEKSANA
+696 KSVNA
-703 IMREVEKSKTILPS
+703 IMRNVEKSKTLLPS
-717 RKREVQREIQALS
+717 RKREVQREIEALTS
-730 KQYDRAINNRDEVFT
+730 QYNRAINNRDEVFT

-782 IESRLNKYTV
+782 IEARLNKYTV
-792 DFGQNKRI
+792 DFGNNKRI
-800 DVPTLY
+800 DVPTVY

-813 TLKKFE
+813 TLK
-819 KETTGLQE
+819 
-827 EAIIAPVITDENS
+827 A
-840 IISLLNSQRE
+840 
-850 KGFTSDNFP
+850 
-859 EQLDSLIQYTNGSGN
+859 
-874 YSLVNT
+874 
-880 GLREPGFWETQKT
+880 
-893 IDKASKIA
+893 A
-901 KDLDI
+901 KD
-906 LIKEAPSL
+906 P
-914 STPITTFRG
+914 
-923 ISEKDI
+923 
-929 ADSIS
+929 
-934 KLKVGDTFTDKAFVS
+934 
-949 TSLNPKIGTRFAR
+949 RF
-962 DKGIILEIVNPA
+962 G
-974 GTKGVFPIG
+974 
-983 FRAEVGKKL
+983 
-992 ATGPGAESEW
+992 
-1002 LLPRNTT
+1002 
-1009 FRITAI
+1009 
-1015 DGNTVKVIVSK
+1015 
-1026 GAGITPKA
+1026 
-1034 QRPFTASYAAD
+1034 AD
-1045 IANAQAIINKAVG
+1045 IANAQSVINKAVG

-1066 LGALNDEIANAYT
+1066 LGALNKEIADAYT

-1085 DKFAPKLREQ
+1085 DKFAPKLKEQ

-1107 KKRIMPE
+1107 KKRVLPE

-1125 LELPSFTNQQ
+1125 LELPSFTNKQ

-1167 VSRKTPAKTTKPTD
+1167 ISRKTPAKSTKPTD

-1211 EELLSTW
+1211 EQLLAEW

-1228 RNMGQFPE
+1228 RNMGQMPE
-1236 DIVKIIDESMSYV
+1236 DIVKIIDESISYV
-1249 NRYLPTAQARAIV
+1249 NRYLPTAEARRLVSA
-1262 AKGNVKVT
+1262 GDVKVT

-1287 PLDVQY
+1287 PLDVEY

-1298 LSGSINQ
+1298 LGGTINQ
-1305 NVDYYTS
+1305 NIDYYSS
-1312 KLWQQLGRPE
+1312 KAWQQLGRPE
-1322 NVIREVWGNVEHR
+1322 NIIREVWGNTQHVK
-1335 NRTIT
+1335 RTT
-1340 KLNSLIDS
+1340 DKLNSLIAS
-1348 GQTVDLSTALSVRQS
+1348 GLEVDLATALSVRQS
-1363 AAVEVVNEITNV
+1363 AAVEIVDEISRV

-1389 RAVSQFPNASASG
+1389 RTVSQFPNASASG

-1413 PVRVAGFLNS
+1413 PTRVAGFLNS

-1438 PIEDPMKAEY
+1438 PVEDPMKAEY
-1448 LLVPGSR
+1448 LLVPGSK

-1479 GPSWLVP
+1479 GPSYLVP
-1486 IAVGQLL
+1486 ITIGQLL
-1493 NAKPNSQK
+1493 NWKPDTRE
-1501 VIKDLVDATIGKI
+1501 VIKDVIDSTIGKI

-1525 GVETNLAKQ
+1525 GVETNGFKQ
-1534 AKTTFTP
+1534 AKNTFTP
-1541 AWARNLQ
+1541 AWARNLF
-1548 TAFSKSETDSMWM
+1548 TARGPFSQSETDSMWM

-1574 YEMELGPKP
+1574 YDMELGPKP
-1583 TEDTVLKGTTDIFLR
+1583 TEKSVIDGTKSIFLR
-1598 KARTQFFSL
+1598 KARTQFFSI

-1636 GKTQKESAALAEA
+1636 GKTQKEAGALAEA
-1649 DFQSHMRLAG
+1649 DFQTHMRLAG
-1659 GEDFPM
+1659 GAEFPM

-1678 IPANQAAY
+1678 FSASQKAY
-1686 DRIWNDFSGLAK
+1686 DRVWNDFSGLAK
-1698 ELEGLDPS
+1698 ELEDLDPS

-1712 ADLPIGYTA
+1712 ADLPPDYNP

-1738 TLNEKLKTPKQIEDE
+1738 TLNEKLKTPKQIEAE

-1764 DYKTQLNDAAKE
+1764 EYKTQLNDAAKK

-1791 MQKYADTL
+1791 MQKYAETL
-1799 TDYSTVWG
+1799 TEYSPIWG
-1807 NEYKKNA
+1807 NEYNKNA
-1814 RTGDSAWIQSQGLY
+1814 RTGDSAWVQSQGLY
-1828 KVVNNKEFMTKF
+1828 KIVNNKDFMKKF
-1840 GKTQFWEHAKAFLSY
+1840 GDTQFWVHAKAFLSY
-1855 RDSVAKAYQDAPTG
+1855 RDSVAKAYKDAPVG

-1889 DPVMQKLISRYFV
+1889 DPVMQKLISRYFI

>member
-1 MPSVWD
+1 MPSVWN
-7 SFLGTIKGTVG
+7 SFLDTIKGTVTGLVGG
-18 VVLGNVAKS
+18 VTGSVAKS
-27 GASMGA
+27 GAAMGA
-33 AQSFKGNP
+33 AQTFKGRP
-41 ALAAQAALGAEQ
+41 DLAAQAAIGAEG

-58 LEKAGIT
+58 LEKAGIAPT
-65 PVEKTVAKVADP
+65 EKTVAKVADP

-91 PVIARPIS
+91 PLIARPLS
-99 TAFLLTDPNSALYN
+99 AGFLLTDPNSALYN
-113 TDKMGQG
+113 SDKYGEG

-141 MTKSAM
+141 MTKSAI

-152 ITTPILMSG
+152 ITTPILATG
-161 GIDLTKVDLWNDQDV
+161 GIDLSKVDLWNDQDV

-186 RWVTGTSDFIFKNA
+186 RWVTGTSDFIFKNVAISRVGTLAMAGAKAA
-200 ALSFAGGVTAS
+200 AL
-211 ALKTGAMRAGLSTSI
+211 RAGLSTSI

-235 EWEKLAT
+235 QWEKLAT

-264 QKIAESDDLIF
+264 QKIAESDDIIL
-275 IKNMTEKHSNNPKL
+275 IKNITEKHSYNPKL
-289 VSLFKDTKDPE
+289 VSLFKETKDPE

-346 KIPEQTPEQRA
+346 RIPEQTPDQRA

-374 ELFDTFLKQ
+374 EIFDTFLKQ
-383 VENPETGVMSVEPK
+383 VENPETGIMSLEPK

-431 RDFSKVGGIS
+431 RDFSKVGGVT
-441 QTVLSSRVGGPVT
+441 QTVLTSRVGGPVT

-472 GLRPSQGIDELIS
+472 GLRPSQGVDELIS
-485 VFDDV
+485 VFDDA
-490 PGFTKGD
+490 PLFTKGD
-497 SLITVTER
+497 SLIITSER
-505 GAQKTV
+505 GERKTV
-511 SQYRTEVLDRFVSAA
+511 SQYRTEVLDRFISAP

-531 SQLIKDLNK
+531 AQLIKGLNK

-552 FDNALIDSFVDDL
+552 FDNELIDSFVDEL

-577 TQGFAYDPTGARIA
+577 TSGFAYDPTGARIA
-591 VNAKTQRQLASAEAM
+591 VNAITQRQLANSEAM

-613 RLLSRAA
+613 RMLKRAA

-626 IGNIPVDATLAVSK
+626 IGSIPVDVAGAVSK
-640 GARAIFEGGSKV
+640 GAREIFEGGNKV
-652 FSLAQLYKFAY
+652 FSLAQLYRFSY

-672 IISATMASGMDVV
+672 VISATLATGMDTVR
-685 KPLMTKVTRGA
+685 PLMTKVTKGVLD
-696 IEKSANA
+696 KSINA
-703 IMREVEKSKTILPS
+703 IMREVDKSKTLLPS

-782 IESRLNKYTV
+782 IEARLNKYTV

-800 DVPTLY
+800 DVPTVY
-806 GLQRRIE
+806 GLQRRVE
-813 TLKKFE
+813 TLK
-819 KETTGLQE
+819 
-827 EAIIAPVITDENS
+827 A
-840 IISLLNSQRE
+840 
-850 KGFTSDNFP
+850 
-859 EQLDSLIQYTNGSGN
+859 
-874 YSLVNT
+874 
-880 GLREPGFWETQKT
+880 
-893 IDKASKIA
+893 A
-901 KDLDI
+901 KD
-906 LIKEAPSL
+906 P
-914 STPITTFRG
+914 
-923 ISEKDI
+923 
-929 ADSIS
+929 
-934 KLKVGDTFTDKAFVS
+934 
-949 TSLNPKIGTRFAR
+949 RF
-962 DKGIILEIVNPA
+962 G
-974 GTKGVFPIG
+974 
-983 FRAEVGKKL
+983 
-992 ATGPGAESEW
+992 
-1002 LLPRNTT
+1002 
-1009 FRITAI
+1009 
-1015 DGNTVKVIVSK
+1015 
-1026 GAGITPKA
+1026 
-1034 QRPFTASYAAD
+1034 AD

-1066 LGALNDEIANAYT
+1066 LGTLNKEIADAYA
-1079 RISETM
+1079 RISSTM
-1085 DKFAPKLREQ
+1085 DEFAPKLKEQ

-1114 TERVVLKNGQT
+1114 TERVVLKNGQV
-1125 LELPSFTNQQ
+1125 LELPSFTNKQ

-1154 FLGNKSIAGKVNR
+1154 FLGNKSIVGKVNR
-1167 VSRKTPAKTTKPTD
+1167 VNRKTPAKSTKPTD

-1199 ILVDKIL
+1199 ILVDKVL

-1211 EELLSTW
+1211 EEILATW
-1218 AYTKQGASYA
+1218 ANTQQGASYA
-1228 RNMGQFPE
+1228 RNMGRLPE
-1236 DIVKIIDESMSYV
+1236 EIVEIVDEVMSYV
-1249 NRYLPTAQARAIV
+1249 NRYLPTKEARALV
-1262 AKGNVKVT
+1262 AKGDVKVT

-1298 LSGSINQ
+1298 LSGTINQ
-1305 NVDYYTS
+1305 NVDYYLS
-1312 KLWQQLGRPE
+1312 KAWQQLGRPE
-1322 NVIREVWGNVEHR
+1322 NVIREVWGNTQHVK
-1335 NRTIT
+1335 RTT
-1340 KLNSLIDS
+1340 DKLNALIAS
-1348 GQTVDLSTALSVRQS
+1348 GLDVDLSTALSVRQS
-1363 AAVEVVNEITNV
+1363 AAVEIVDEISKV
-1375 FYTVPRQHRALYIA
+1375 FYTIPRQHRALYLA
-1389 RAVSQFPNASASG
+1389 RTVSQFPNASASG

-1413 PVRVAGFLNS
+1413 PTRVAGFLNS

-1438 PIEDPMKAEY
+1438 PVDDPMKAEY
-1448 LLVPGSR
+1448 LLVPGSK

-1479 GPSWLVP
+1479 GPSYLVP

-1493 NAKPNSQK
+1493 NSKPKSRD
-1501 VIKDLVDATIGKI
+1501 VVKDLIDSTIGKI

-1583 TEDTVLKGTTDIFLR
+1583 TENSVLKGTTDIFLR
-1598 KARTQFFSL
+1598 KARTQFFSI

-1659 GEDFPM
+1659 GAEFPM

-1673 SQVAK
+1673 SQAAK
-1678 IPANQAAY
+1678 IPANEAAY
-1686 DRIWNDFSGLAK
+1686 DRIWSDFSGLAK

-1706 TVALIT
+1706 AVALLT

-1738 TLNEKLKTPKQIEDE
+1738 VLNERLKTPAQIEAE

-1764 DYKTQLNDAAKE
+1764 DYKTQLNDAAKK

-1799 TDYSTVWG
+1799 SDYSTVWG
-1807 NEYKKNA
+1807 VEYNKNA
-1814 RTGDSAWIQSQGLY
+1814 RTGDSAWVQSQGLY
-1828 KVVNNKEFMTKF
+1828 KIVNNKEFMNKF

-1882 EDTLDMW
+1882 EDTLDLW